1 MSVKWTEEQ
10 QKVIDTH
17 GVNVL
22 VSAAAGSGKTAVL
35 VARILEMVTSPVHP
49 VDIDRLLVVTFTNA
63 AAAEMRQR
71 IRDALE
77 VRAEQEAD
85 NEHLQRQLV
94 LIHNAKIT
102 TIHSFCLQVL
112 RSHFHLI
119 GLDPGFRVADEAE
132 MQLLRQDVLKEV
144 LDEAYET
151 EAENQEFHEFLE
163 QFSPGKDDRPVMEAV
178 LALYHFSMGQ
188 PWPLEWLQECREMYV
203 SGGAALTKNEIV
215 SEKTDDA
222 KEHADRENQTEDVC
236 GEKCD
241 GTANGTEAI
250 AEEQK
255 SRSRELA
262 EDESEQS
269 GSDPLWLQAAVDD
282 TKHVLEE
289 AGNLVQRAYDTA
301 MEPFGPAAYGP
312 ALLDDLGQIERV
324 ARAQD
329 YHGLA
334 AAFRGMHPY
343 KRLSTKKDPDVLE
356 EKKQLVKDLREA
368 AKTALAGVRTRYFY
382 DTTEVIRDE
391 FERSG
396 LSVRWLTYL
405 TEAFSKRLAQRKAE
419 KNMLD
424 FSDLEH
430 LALQILMERKEG
442 ENHPSAAARE
452 YAEQFE
458 EIMIDEYQDSNLV
471 QELILGSV
479 SGGGCGAH
487 NLFMVGDVKQSIY
500 RFRLARPE
508 LFLEK
513 YHAYPQQETAMRID
527 LHKNFRSRHEVLNSV
542 NYIFRQI
549 MTENPG
555 GIVYDEDAALYAGAK
570 FPEHVDL
577 CTEKDAWMQDGG
589 KPESDAS
596 QSMKKEEAILC
607 DRDTIIRSD
616 IEELTAEK
624 IDETSSRE
632 SAYTTELWLTEAD
645 TARRRETEARMAGAR
660 IEAMV
665 GKEQIWDRDLKP
677 EGWTE
682 GMERGGY
689 RPVQYKDIVI
699 LLRTVSGWADTFG
712 SVLTEMGIPNFT
724 GSQSGYFSAAEVRTV
739 LSYLQVLDNPR
750 QDIPLAAVLH
760 SAIGGLDEEELA
772 WIRSESEEEGS
783 FYECCRSYLENGAD
797 KVIKEK
803 LAHFFEMLERFR
815 ARAEYTPVHL
825 LLWEILD
832 ETGYGAYA
840 QALPAGSQRKAN
852 LDMLVEKAIA
862 YEATSY
868 RGLYHFVR
876 YIENLKK
883 YEVDYGEANIGSES
897 DNTVRIMSIHK
908 SKGLEFPV
916 VFVCGM
922 AKQFNETDSR
932 AKAVMHPSL
941 GIGCD
946 CVDTRLRTRQA
957 SLLKKIIQKTTSMEN
972 LGEEM
977 RVLYVAMT
985 RAKEKLILTGCVGN
999 MEEQAAKWS
1008 QTAATPGETL
1018 PYSSLT
1024 GASSYLDWVMPALMR
1039 HPDARMLSLALHIP
1053 YEEFDQNVW
1062 KKHGQKDKPVDKPDA
1077 FSAHYEFY
1085 AMAKEAFEA
1094 EEFQQAGEEQ
1104 MALGMLLNH
1113 DLSVC
1118 ADEKAEKYLAHVFS
1132 EKFAYRYEAGQKIAG
1147 KLSVSELKKRS
1158 QEPEETD
1165 AKQLYAPE
1173 EEEIIPGFYQTDAKV
1188 KGAAR
1193 GTLYHT
1199 FMENLDFSKKEELQ
1213 MQLEELVS
1221 CGKMSRDEASAVRL
1235 SDIRRFLKTKTGKG
1249 MEQAARAGKLH
1260 REQPFVLGVPAETI
1274 QKEWSG
1280 DETVLVQGIID
1291 AWFEDEDGAIILV
1304 DYKTD
1309 HIADREKLAERYRG
1323 QLSYY
1328 AQALEQLTGRTV
1340 KTQVIYSFFLG
1351 KEIVLSGTEVL

>member
-17 GVNVL
+17 GVDVL

-144 LDEAYET
+144 LDETYET

-203 SGGAALTKNEIV
+203 GGGAALA
-215 SEKTDDA
+215 KTDSAEQKKEEPDNGSRLEEDSA
-222 KEHADRENQTEDVC
+222 KEGEEQNNQTERVC
-236 GEKCD
+236 GKTCD
-241 GTANGTEAI
+241 G
-250 AEEQK
+250 
-255 SRSRELA
+255 LH
-262 EDESEQS
+262 
-269 GSDPLWLQAAVDD
+269 DPLWLRAAVDD

-301 MEPFGPAAYGP
+301 MEPFGPAAYGL
-312 ALLDDLGQIERV
+312 ALLDDLEQIKRV

-382 DTTEVIRDE
+382 DTPEVIRDE

-419 KNMLD
+419 KNILD

-430 LALQILMERKEG
+430 LALQILVERKDG

-513 YHAYPQQETAMRID
+513 YHAYPQLETAQRID

-570 FPEHVDL
+570 FPERVDL
-577 CTEKDAWMQDGG
+577 CAEKDAWVQDGG

-596 QSMKKEEAILC
+596 QSMKKEEANGALLKA
-607 DRDTIIRSD
+607 
-616 IEELTAEK
+616 EE
-624 IDETSSRE
+624 INETSSRE
-632 SAYTTELWLTEAD
+632 SAYTTELWLTESD
-645 TARRRETEARMAGAR
+645 TAHRRETEARMVGAR

-665 GKEQIWDRDLKP
+665 GKEQIWDKDLTP

-772 WIRSESEEEGS
+772 WIRSESEEGS
-783 FYECCRSYLENGAD
+783 FYECCRSYLESGAD
-797 KVIKEK
+797 KAIKEK
-803 LAHFFEMLERFR
+803 LAHFFDMLERFR

-1039 HPDARMLSLALHIP
+1039 HPDARMLALSLHIP
-1053 YEEFDQNVW
+1053 YEEFDQSVW
-1062 KKHGQKDKPVDKPDA
+1062 KKRMEKGKPVDKTDA
-1077 FSAHYEFY
+1077 FSTHYEFY
-1085 AMAKEAFEA
+1085 AMAKELFEA
-1094 EEFQQAGEEQ
+1094 EEFRQADKEQ
-1104 MALGMLLNH
+1104 AALAALLNP

-1118 ADEKAEKYLAHVFS
+1118 ADEEARKYLAHVFS
-1132 EKFAYRYEAGQKIAG
+1132 EDFAYQYERGQKIAG

-1173 EEEIIPGFYQTDAKV
+1173 EEEIIPGFYRTDVQV

-1213 MQLEELVS
+1213 MQLEELVN

-1291 AWFEDEDGAIILV
+1291 AWFEDEDGAVILV

-1351 KEIVLSGTEVL
+1351 KEIVLSGTEGV

>member
-17 GVNVL
+17 GIDVL

-144 LDEAYET
+144 LDETYET

-188 PWPLEWLQECREMYV
+188 PWPPEWLQECREMYV
-203 SGGAALTKNEIV
+203 GGGAALA
-215 SEKTDDA
+215 KTDSAEQKKEEPDNGSKLEEDSA
-222 KEHADRENQTEDVC
+222 KEGEEQNNQTERVC
-236 GEKCD
+236 GKTCD
-241 GTANGTEAI
+241 G
-250 AEEQK
+250 
-255 SRSRELA
+255 LH
-262 EDESEQS
+262 
-269 GSDPLWLQAAVDD
+269 DPLWLRAAVDD

-301 MEPFGPAAYGP
+301 MEPFGPAAYGL
-312 ALLDDLGQIERV
+312 ALLDDLEQIKRV

-382 DTTEVIRDE
+382 DTPEVIRDE

-430 LALQILMERKEG
+430 LALQILVERKDG

-452 YAEQFE
+452 YAGQFE

-513 YHAYPQQETAMRID
+513 YHAYPQLETAQRID
-527 LHKNFRSRHEVLNSV
+527 LHKNFRSRYEVLNSV

-570 FPEHVDL
+570 FPERVDL
-577 CTEKDAWMQDGG
+577 CAEKDAWVQDGG

-596 QSMKKEEAILC
+596 QSMKKEEANGALLKA
-607 DRDTIIRSD
+607 
-616 IEELTAEK
+616 EE
-624 IDETSSRE
+624 INETSSRE
-632 SAYTTELWLTEAD
+632 SAYTTELWLTESD
-645 TARRRETEARMAGAR
+645 TARRRETEARMVGAR

-665 GKEQIWDRDLKP
+665 GKEQIWDRDLTP

-772 WIRSESEEEGS
+772 WIRSESEEGS
-783 FYECCRSYLENGAD
+783 FYECCRSYLESGAD
-797 KVIKEK
+797 KAIKEK
-803 LAHFFEMLERFR
+803 LAHFFDMLERFR

-1039 HPDARMLSLALHIP
+1039 HPDARMLALSLHIP
-1053 YEEFDQNVW
+1053 YEEFDQSVW
-1062 KKHGQKDKPVDKPDA
+1062 KKRMEKGKPVDKTDA
-1077 FSAHYEFY
+1077 FSTHYEFY
-1085 AMAKEAFEA
+1085 AMAKELFEA
-1094 EEFQQAGEEQ
+1094 EEFRQADKEQ
-1104 MALGMLLNH
+1104 ASLAALLNP

-1118 ADEKAEKYLAHVFS
+1118 ADEEARKYLAHVFS
-1132 EKFAYRYEAGQKIAG
+1132 EDFAYQYERGQKIAG

-1173 EEEIIPGFYQTDAKV
+1173 EEEIIPGFYRTDVQV

-1221 CGKMSRDEASAVRL
+1221 CGKISRDEAAAVRL

-1291 AWFEDEDGAIILV
+1291 AWFEDEDGAVILV

-1340 KTQVIYSFFLG
+1340 KKQVIYSFFLG
-1351 KEIVLSGTEVL
+1351 KEIVLSGTEGV

>member
-17 GVNVL
+17 GVDVL

-163 QFSPGKDDRPVMEAV
+163 QFSTGKDDRPVMEAV

-203 SGGAALTKNEIV
+203 GGGAALA
-215 SEKTDDA
+215 KTDSAEQKKEEPDNGSRLEEDSA
-222 KEHADRENQTEDVC
+222 KEGEEQNNQTERVC
-236 GEKCD
+236 GKTCD
-241 GTANGTEAI
+241 G
-250 AEEQK
+250 
-255 SRSRELA
+255 LH
-262 EDESEQS
+262 
-269 GSDPLWLQAAVDD
+269 DPLWLRAAVDD

-301 MEPFGPAAYGP
+301 MEPFGPAAYGL
-312 ALLDDLGQIERV
+312 ALLDDLEQIKRV

-382 DTTEVIRDE
+382 DTPEVIRDE

-430 LALQILMERKEG
+430 LALQILVERKDG

-452 YAEQFE
+452 YAGQFE

-513 YHAYPQQETAMRID
+513 YHAYPQLETAQRID
-527 LHKNFRSRHEVLNSV
+527 LHKNFRSRYEVLNSV

-555 GIVYDEDAALYAGAK
+555 GIVYDEDVALYAGAK
-570 FPEHVDL
+570 FPERVDL
-577 CTEKDAWMQDGG
+577 CAEKDAWVQDGG

-596 QSMKKEEAILC
+596 QSMKKEEANGALLKA
-607 DRDTIIRSD
+607 
-616 IEELTAEK
+616 EEIK
-624 IDETSSRE
+624 ETSSRE
-632 SAYTTELWLTEAD
+632 SAYTTELWLTESD
-645 TARRRETEARMAGAR
+645 TARRRETEARMVGAR

-665 GKEQIWDRDLKP
+665 GKEQIWDKDLTP
-677 EGWTE
+677 EGWME

-772 WIRSESEEEGS
+772 WIRSESEEGS
-783 FYECCRSYLENGAD
+783 FYECCRSYLESGAD
-797 KVIKEK
+797 KAIKEK
-803 LAHFFEMLERFR
+803 LAHFFDMLERFR
-815 ARAEYTPVHL
+815 TRAEYTPVHL

-946 CVDTRLRTRQA
+946 CVNTRLRTRQA

-999 MEEQAAKWS
+999 MDEQAAKWS

-1039 HPDARMLSLALHIP
+1039 HPDARMLALSLHIP
-1053 YEEFDQNVW
+1053 YEEFDQSVW
-1062 KKHGQKDKPVDKPDA
+1062 KKRMEKGKPVDKTDA
-1077 FSAHYEFY
+1077 FSTHYEFY
-1085 AMAKEAFEA
+1085 AMAKELFEA
-1094 EEFQQAGEEQ
+1094 EEFRQADKEQ
-1104 MALGMLLNH
+1104 ASLAALLNP

-1118 ADEKAEKYLAHVFS
+1118 VDEEARKYLAHVFS
-1132 EKFAYRYEAGQKIAG
+1132 EDFAYQYERGQKIAG

-1173 EEEIIPGFYQTDAKV
+1173 EEEIIPGFYRTDVQV

-1213 MQLEELVS
+1213 MQLEELVN

-1249 MEQAARAGKLH
+1249 MEQAAQAGKLH

-1291 AWFEDEDGAIILV
+1291 AWFEDEDGAVILV

-1340 KTQVIYSFFLG
+1340 KTQVIYSFFLS
-1351 KEIVLSGTEVL
+1351 KEIVLSGTEGV

>member
-17 GVNVL
+17 GVDVL

-203 SGGAALTKNEIV
+203 GGGAALAKTDSAEQKKEEPDNGSRLEED
-215 SEKTDDA
+215 SEK
-222 KEHADRENQTEDVC
+222 EGEEQNNQTERVC
-236 GEKCD
+236 GKTCD
-241 GTANGTEAI
+241 G
-250 AEEQK
+250 
-255 SRSRELA
+255 LH
-262 EDESEQS
+262 
-269 GSDPLWLQAAVDD
+269 DPLWLRAAVDD

-289 AGNLVQRAYDTA
+289 AGNLLQRAYDTA
-301 MEPFGPAAYGP
+301 MEPFGPAAYGS
-312 ALLDDLGQIERV
+312 ALLDDLEQIERV

-430 LALQILMERKEG
+430 LALQILVERKDG

-452 YAEQFE
+452 YAGQFE

-513 YHAYPQQETAMRID
+513 YHAYPQLETAQRID
-527 LHKNFRSRHEVLNSV
+527 LHKNFRSRYEVLNSV

-570 FPEHVDL
+570 FPERVDL
-577 CTEKDAWMQDGG
+577 CAEKDAWVQDGG
-589 KPESDAS
+589 KPESDAL
-596 QSMKKEEAILC
+596 QSMKKEEANGALLKA
-607 DRDTIIRSD
+607 
-616 IEELTAEK
+616 EEIK
-624 IDETSSRE
+624 ETSSRE
-632 SAYTTELWLTEAD
+632 SVYTTELWLTESD
-645 TARRRETEARMAGAR
+645 TARRRETEARMVGAR

-665 GKEQIWDRDLKP
+665 GKEQIWDKDLTP

-772 WIRSESEEEGS
+772 WIRSESEEGS
-783 FYECCRSYLENGAD
+783 FYECCRSYLESGAD
-797 KVIKEK
+797 KAIKEK
-803 LAHFFEMLERFR
+803 LAHFFDMLERFR

-1039 HPDARMLSLALHIP
+1039 HPDARMLALSLHIP
-1053 YEEFDQNVW
+1053 YEEFDQSVW
-1062 KKHGQKDKPVDKPDA
+1062 KKRMEKGKPVDKTDA
-1077 FSAHYEFY
+1077 FSTHYEFY
-1085 AMAKEAFEA
+1085 AMAKELFEA
-1094 EEFQQAGEEQ
+1094 EEFRQADKEQ
-1104 MALGMLLNH
+1104 AALAALLNP

-1118 ADEKAEKYLAHVFS
+1118 ADEEARKYLAHVFS
-1132 EKFAYRYEAGQKIAG
+1132 EDFAYQYERGQKIAG

-1173 EEEIIPGFYQTDAKV
+1173 EEEIIPGFYRTDVQV

-1213 MQLEELVS
+1213 MQLEELVN

-1291 AWFEDEDGAIILV
+1291 AWFEDEDGAVILV

-1351 KEIVLSGTEVL
+1351 KEIVLSGTEGV

>member
-17 GVNVL
+17 GIDVL

-77 VRAEQEAD
+77 VRTEQEAD

-144 LDEAYET
+144 LDETYET

-203 SGGAALTKNEIV
+203 GGGAALA
-215 SEKTDDA
+215 KTDSAEQKKEEPDNGSRLEEDSA
-222 KEHADRENQTEDVC
+222 KEGEEQNNQTERVC
-236 GEKCD
+236 GKTCD
-241 GTANGTEAI
+241 G
-250 AEEQK
+250 
-255 SRSRELA
+255 LH
-262 EDESEQS
+262 
-269 GSDPLWLQAAVDD
+269 DPLWLRAAVDD

-301 MEPFGPAAYGP
+301 MEPFGPAAYGL
-312 ALLDDLGQIERV
+312 ALLDDLEQIKRV

-382 DTTEVIRDE
+382 DTPEVIRDE

-430 LALQILMERKEG
+430 LALQILVERKDG

-452 YAEQFE
+452 YAGQFE

-513 YHAYPQQETAMRID
+513 YHAYPQLETAQRID
-527 LHKNFRSRHEVLNSV
+527 LHKNFRSRYEVLNSV

-570 FPEHVDL
+570 FPERVDL
-577 CTEKDAWMQDGG
+577 CAEKDAWVQDGG

-596 QSMKKEEAILC
+596 QSMKKEEANGALLKA
-607 DRDTIIRSD
+607 
-616 IEELTAEK
+616 EE
-624 IDETSSRE
+624 INETSSRE
-632 SAYTTELWLTEAD
+632 SAYTTELWLTESD
-645 TARRRETEARMAGAR
+645 TARRRETEARMVGAR

-665 GKEQIWDRDLKP
+665 GKEQIWDKDLTP

-682 GMERGGY
+682 GMERGSY

-772 WIRSESEEEGS
+772 WIRSESEEGS
-783 FYECCRSYLENGAD
+783 FYECCRSYLESGAD
-797 KVIKEK
+797 KAIKEK
-803 LAHFFEMLERFR
+803 LAHFFDMLERFR

-1039 HPDARMLSLALHIP
+1039 HPDARMLALSLHIP
-1053 YEEFDQNVW
+1053 YEEFDQSVW
-1062 KKHGQKDKPVDKPDA
+1062 KKRMEKGKPVDKTDA
-1077 FSAHYEFY
+1077 FSTHYEFY
-1085 AMAKEAFEA
+1085 AMAKELFEA
-1094 EEFQQAGEEQ
+1094 EEFRQADKEQ
-1104 MALGMLLNH
+1104 AALAALLNP

-1118 ADEKAEKYLAHVFS
+1118 ADEEARKYLAHVFS
-1132 EKFAYRYEAGQKIAG
+1132 EDFAYQYERGQKIAG

-1173 EEEIIPGFYQTDAKV
+1173 EEEIIPGFYRTDVQV

-1199 FMENLDFSKKEELQ
+1199 FMENLDFSKKEELR
-1213 MQLEELVS
+1213 MQLEELVN

-1291 AWFEDEDGAIILV
+1291 AWFEDEDGAVVLV

-1351 KEIVLSGTEVL
+1351 KEIVLSGTEGV

>member
-17 GVNVL
+17 GVDVL

-163 QFSPGKDDRPVMEAV
+163 QFSTGKDDRPVMEAV

-203 SGGAALTKNEIV
+203 GGGAALA
-215 SEKTDDA
+215 KTDSAEQKKEEPDNGSRLEEDSA
-222 KEHADRENQTEDVC
+222 KEGEEQNNQTERVC
-236 GEKCD
+236 GKTCD
-241 GTANGTEAI
+241 G
-250 AEEQK
+250 
-255 SRSRELA
+255 LH
-262 EDESEQS
+262 
-269 GSDPLWLQAAVDD
+269 DPLWLRAAVDD

-301 MEPFGPAAYGP
+301 MEPFGPAAYGL
-312 ALLDDLGQIERV
+312 ALLDDLEQIKRV

-382 DTTEVIRDE
+382 DTPEVIRDE

-430 LALQILMERKEG
+430 LALQILVERKDG

-513 YHAYPQQETAMRID
+513 YHMYPQLETAQRID
-527 LHKNFRSRHEVLNSV
+527 LHKNFRSRYEVLNSV

-570 FPEHVDL
+570 FPERVDL
-577 CTEKDAWMQDGG
+577 CAEKDAWVQDGG

-596 QSMKKEEAILC
+596 QSMKKEEANGALLKA
-607 DRDTIIRSD
+607 
-616 IEELTAEK
+616 EE
-624 IDETSSRE
+624 INETSSRE
-632 SAYTTELWLTEAD
+632 SAYTTELWLTESD
-645 TARRRETEARMAGAR
+645 TARRRETEARMVGAR

-665 GKEQIWDRDLKP
+665 GKEQIWDKDLTP
-677 EGWTE
+677 EGWME
-682 GMERGGY
+682 GMERGSY
-689 RPVQYKDIVI
+689 RPVQYKDVVI

-712 SVLTEMGIPNFT
+712 SVLTEMGIQNFT

-772 WIRSESEEEGS
+772 WIRSESEEGS
-783 FYECCRSYLENGAD
+783 FYECCRSYLESGAD
-797 KVIKEK
+797 KAIKEK
-803 LAHFFEMLERFR
+803 LAHFFDMLERFR

-1039 HPDARMLSLALHIP
+1039 HPDARMLALSLHIP
-1053 YEEFDQNVW
+1053 YEEFDQSVW
-1062 KKHGQKDKPVDKPDA
+1062 KKRMEKGKPVDKTDA
-1077 FSAHYEFY
+1077 FSTHYEFY
-1085 AMAKEAFEA
+1085 AMAKELFEA
-1094 EEFQQAGEEQ
+1094 EEFRQADKEQ
-1104 MALGMLLNH
+1104 ASLAALLNP

-1118 ADEKAEKYLAHVFS
+1118 ADEEARKYLAHVFS
-1132 EKFAYRYEAGQKIAG
+1132 EDFAYQYERGQKIAG

-1165 AKQLYAPE
+1165 AKQLCAPE
-1173 EEEIIPGFYQTDAKV
+1173 EEEIIPGFYRMDVQV

-1221 CGKMSRDEASAVRL
+1221 CGKISRDEAAAVRL

-1291 AWFEDEDGAIILV
+1291 AWFEDEDGAVILV

-1351 KEIVLSGTEVL
+1351 KEIVLSGTEGV

>member
-17 GVNVL
+17 GIDVL

-144 LDEAYET
+144 LDETYET

-203 SGGAALTKNEIV
+203 GGGAALA
-215 SEKTDDA
+215 KTDSAEQKKEEPDNGSRLEEDSA
-222 KEHADRENQTEDVC
+222 KEGEEQNNQTERVC
-236 GEKCD
+236 GKTCD
-241 GTANGTEAI
+241 G
-250 AEEQK
+250 
-255 SRSRELA
+255 LH
-262 EDESEQS
+262 
-269 GSDPLWLQAAVDD
+269 DPLWLRAAVDD

-301 MEPFGPAAYGP
+301 MEPFGPAAYGL
-312 ALLDDLGQIERV
+312 ALLDDLEQIKRV
-324 ARAQD
+324 ARTQD

-382 DTTEVIRDE
+382 DTPEVIRDE

-430 LALQILMERKEG
+430 LALQILVERKDG

-513 YHAYPQQETAMRID
+513 YHAYPQLETAQRID

-570 FPEHVDL
+570 FPERVDL
-577 CTEKDAWMQDGG
+577 CAEKDAWVQDGG

-596 QSMKKEEAILC
+596 QSMKKEEANGALLKA
-607 DRDTIIRSD
+607 
-616 IEELTAEK
+616 EE
-624 IDETSSRE
+624 INETSSRE
-632 SAYTTELWLTEAD
+632 SAYTTELWLTESD
-645 TARRRETEARMAGAR
+645 TAHRRETEARMVGAR

-665 GKEQIWDRDLKP
+665 GKEQIWDKDLTP

-712 SVLTEMGIPNFT
+712 SVLTGMGIPNFT

-772 WIRSESEEEGS
+772 WIRSESEEGS
-783 FYECCRSYLENGAD
+783 FYECCRSYLESGAD
-797 KVIKEK
+797 KAIKEK
-803 LAHFFEMLERFR
+803 LAHFFDMLERFR

-1039 HPDARMLSLALHIP
+1039 HPDARMLALSLHIP
-1053 YEEFDQNVW
+1053 YEEFDQSVW
-1062 KKHGQKDKPVDKPDA
+1062 KKRMGKGKPVDKTDA
-1077 FSAHYEFY
+1077 FSTHYEFY
-1085 AMAKEAFEA
+1085 AMAKELFEA
-1094 EEFQQAGEEQ
+1094 EEFRQADKEQ
-1104 MALGMLLNH
+1104 ASLAALLNP

-1118 ADEKAEKYLAHVFS
+1118 ADEEARKYLAHVFS
-1132 EKFAYRYEAGQKIAG
+1132 EDFAYQYERGQKIAG

-1173 EEEIIPGFYQTDAKV
+1173 EEEIIPGFYRTDVQV

-1213 MQLEELVS
+1213 MQLEELVN

-1291 AWFEDEDGAIILV
+1291 AWFEDEDGAVILV

-1351 KEIVLSGTEVL
+1351 KEIVLSGTEGV

>member
-17 GVNVL
+17 GIDVL

-144 LDEAYET
+144 LDETYET

-203 SGGAALTKNEIV
+203 GGGAALA
-215 SEKTDDA
+215 KTDSAEQKKEEPDNGSRLEEDSA
-222 KEHADRENQTEDVC
+222 KEGEEQNNQTERVC
-236 GEKCD
+236 GKTCD
-241 GTANGTEAI
+241 GLN
-250 AEEQK
+250 
-255 SRSRELA
+255 
-262 EDESEQS
+262 
-269 GSDPLWLQAAVDD
+269 DPLWLRAAVDD

-301 MEPFGPAAYGP
+301 MEPFGPAAYGL
-312 ALLDDLGQIERV
+312 ALLDDLEQIKRV

-382 DTTEVIRDE
+382 DAPEVIRDE

-430 LALQILMERKEG
+430 LALQILVERKDG

-452 YAEQFE
+452 YAGQFE

-513 YHAYPQQETAMRID
+513 YHAYPQLETAQRID
-527 LHKNFRSRHEVLNSV
+527 LHKNFRSRYEVLNSV

-570 FPEHVDL
+570 FPERVDL
-577 CTEKDAWMQDGG
+577 CAEKDAWVQDGG

-596 QSMKKEEAILC
+596 QSMKKEEANGALLKA
-607 DRDTIIRSD
+607 
-616 IEELTAEK
+616 EE
-624 IDETSSRE
+624 INETSSRE
-632 SAYTTELWLTEAD
+632 SAYTTELWLTESD
-645 TARRRETEARMAGAR
+645 TARRRETEARMVGAR

-665 GKEQIWDRDLKP
+665 GKEQIWDRDLTP

-772 WIRSESEEEGS
+772 WIRSESEEGS
-783 FYECCRSYLENGAD
+783 FYECCRAYLESGAD
-797 KVIKEK
+797 KAIKEK
-803 LAHFFEMLERFR
+803 LAHFFDMLERFR

-883 YEVDYGEANIGSES
+883 YEVDYGEANLGSES

-1039 HPDARMLSLALHIP
+1039 HPDARMLALSLHIP
-1053 YEEFDQNVW
+1053 YEEFDQSVW
-1062 KKHGQKDKPVDKPDA
+1062 KKRMEKGKPVDKTDA
-1077 FSAHYEFY
+1077 FSTHYEFY
-1085 AMAKEAFEA
+1085 AMAKELFEA
-1094 EEFQQAGEEQ
+1094 EEFRQADKEQ
-1104 MALGMLLNH
+1104 ASLAALLNP

-1118 ADEKAEKYLAHVFS
+1118 ADEEARKYLAHVFS
-1132 EKFAYRYEAGQKIAG
+1132 EDFAYQYERGQRIAG

-1173 EEEIIPGFYQTDAKV
+1173 EEEIIPGFYRTDVQV

-1221 CGKMSRDEASAVRL
+1221 CGKISRDEAAAVRL

-1291 AWFEDEDGAIILV
+1291 AWFEDEDGAVILV

-1351 KEIVLSGTEVL
+1351 KEIVLSGTEDV

>member
-17 GVNVL
+17 GIDVL

-77 VRAEQEAD
+77 VRTEQEAD

-144 LDEAYET
+144 LDETYET

-203 SGGAALTKNEIV
+203 GGGAALA
-215 SEKTDDA
+215 KTDSAEQKKEEPDNGSRLEEDSA
-222 KEHADRENQTEDVC
+222 KEGEEQNNQTERVC
-236 GEKCD
+236 GKTCD
-241 GTANGTEAI
+241 G
-250 AEEQK
+250 
-255 SRSRELA
+255 LH
-262 EDESEQS
+262 
-269 GSDPLWLQAAVDD
+269 DPLWLRAAVDD

-301 MEPFGPAAYGP
+301 MEPFGPAAYGL
-312 ALLDDLGQIERV
+312 ALLDDLEQIKRV

-382 DTTEVIRDE
+382 DTPEVIRDE

-430 LALQILMERKEG
+430 LALQILVERKDG

-452 YAEQFE
+452 YAGQFE

-513 YHAYPQQETAMRID
+513 YHAYPQLETAQRID
-527 LHKNFRSRHEVLNSV
+527 LHKNFRSRYEVLNSV

-570 FPEHVDL
+570 FPERVDL
-577 CTEKDAWMQDGG
+577 CAEKDAWVQDGG

-596 QSMKKEEAILC
+596 QSMKKEEANGALLKA
-607 DRDTIIRSD
+607 
-616 IEELTAEK
+616 EEIK
-624 IDETSSRE
+624 ETSSRE
-632 SAYTTELWLTEAD
+632 SVYTTELWLTESD
-645 TARRRETEARMAGAR
+645 TARRRETEARMVGAR

-665 GKEQIWDRDLKP
+665 GKEQIWDKDLTP

-772 WIRSESEEEGS
+772 WIRSESEEGS
-783 FYECCRSYLENGAD
+783 FYECCRSYLESGAD
-797 KVIKEK
+797 KAIKEK
-803 LAHFFEMLERFR
+803 LAHFFDMLEHFR

-1039 HPDARMLSLALHIP
+1039 HPDARMLALSLHIP
-1053 YEEFDQNVW
+1053 YEEFDQSVW
-1062 KKHGQKDKPVDKPDA
+1062 KKRMEKGKPVDKTDA
-1077 FSAHYEFY
+1077 FSTHYEFY
-1085 AMAKEAFEA
+1085 AMAKELFEA
-1094 EEFQQAGEEQ
+1094 EEFRQADKEQ
-1104 MALGMLLNH
+1104 ASLAALLNP

-1118 ADEKAEKYLAHVFS
+1118 ADEEARKYLAHVFS
-1132 EKFAYRYEAGQKIAG
+1132 EDFAYQYERGQKIAG

-1173 EEEIIPGFYQTDAKV
+1173 EEEIIPGFYRTDVQV

-1213 MQLEELVS
+1213 MQLEELVN

-1274 QKEWSG
+1274 QKEWRG

-1291 AWFEDEDGAIILV
+1291 AWFEDEDGAVILV

-1340 KTQVIYSFFLG
+1340 KTQVIYSFFLS
-1351 KEIVLSGTEVL
+1351 KEIVLSGTEGV

>member
-17 GVNVL
+17 GVDVL

-203 SGGAALTKNEIV
+203 GGGAALAKTDSAEQKKEEPDNGSRLEED
-215 SEKTDDA
+215 SEK
-222 KEHADRENQTEDVC
+222 EGEEQNNQTERVC
-236 GEKCD
+236 GKTCD
-241 GTANGTEAI
+241 G
-250 AEEQK
+250 
-255 SRSRELA
+255 LH
-262 EDESEQS
+262 
-269 GSDPLWLQAAVDD
+269 DPLWLRAAVDD

-289 AGNLVQRAYDTA
+289 AGNLLQRAYDTA
-301 MEPFGPAAYGP
+301 MEPFGPAAYGS
-312 ALLDDLGQIERV
+312 ALLDDLEQIERV

-430 LALQILMERKEG
+430 LALQILVERKDG

-452 YAEQFE
+452 YAGQFE

-513 YHAYPQQETAMRID
+513 YHAYPQLETAQRID
-527 LHKNFRSRHEVLNSV
+527 LHKNFRSRYEVLNSV

-570 FPEHVDL
+570 FPERVDL
-577 CTEKDAWMQDGG
+577 CAEKDAWVQDGG
-589 KPESDAS
+589 KPESDAL
-596 QSMKKEEAILC
+596 QSMKKEEANGALLKA
-607 DRDTIIRSD
+607 
-616 IEELTAEK
+616 EEIK
-624 IDETSSRE
+624 ETSSRE
-632 SAYTTELWLTEAD
+632 SVYTTELWLTESD
-645 TARRRETEARMAGAR
+645 TARRRETEARMVGAR

-665 GKEQIWDRDLKP
+665 GKEQIWDKDLTP

-772 WIRSESEEEGS
+772 WIRSESEEGS
-783 FYECCRSYLENGAD
+783 FYECCRSYLESGAD
-797 KVIKEK
+797 KAIKEK
-803 LAHFFEMLERFR
+803 LAHFFDMLERFR
-815 ARAEYTPVHL
+815 TRAEYTPVHL

-999 MEEQAAKWS
+999 MDEQAAKWS

-1039 HPDARMLSLALHIP
+1039 HPDARMLALSLHIP
-1053 YEEFDQNVW
+1053 YEEFDQSVW
-1062 KKHGQKDKPVDKPDA
+1062 KKGMEKEKPVDKTDA
-1077 FSAHYEFY
+1077 FSTHYEFY
-1085 AMAKEAFEA
+1085 AMAKELFEA
-1094 EEFQQAGEEQ
+1094 EEFRQADKEQ
-1104 MALGMLLNH
+1104 ASLAALLNP

-1118 ADEKAEKYLAHVFS
+1118 ADEEAREYLAHVFS
-1132 EKFAYRYEAGQKIAG
+1132 EDFAYQYERGQKIAG

-1173 EEEIIPGFYQTDAKV
+1173 EEEIIPGFYRTDVQV

-1213 MQLEELVS
+1213 MQLEELVN

-1291 AWFEDEDGAIILV
+1291 AWFEDEDGAVILV

-1351 KEIVLSGTEVL
+1351 KEIVLSGTEGV

>member
-17 GVNVL
+17 GIDVL

-144 LDEAYET
+144 LDETYET

-203 SGGAALTKNEIV
+203 GGGAALA
-215 SEKTDDA
+215 KTDSAEQKKEEPDNGSRLEEDSA
-222 KEHADRENQTEDVC
+222 KEGEEQNNQTERVC
-236 GEKCD
+236 GKTCD
-241 GTANGTEAI
+241 G
-250 AEEQK
+250 
-255 SRSRELA
+255 LH
-262 EDESEQS
+262 
-269 GSDPLWLQAAVDD
+269 DPLWLRAAVDD

-301 MEPFGPAAYGP
+301 MEPFGPAAYGL
-312 ALLDDLGQIERV
+312 ALLDDLEQIKRV

-382 DTTEVIRDE
+382 DTPEVIRDE

-430 LALQILMERKEG
+430 LALQILVERKDG

-452 YAEQFE
+452 YAGQFE

-471 QELILGSV
+471 QELMLGSV

-513 YHAYPQQETAMRID
+513 YHAYPQLETAQRID
-527 LHKNFRSRHEVLNSV
+527 LHKNFRSRYEVLNSV

-570 FPEHVDL
+570 FPERVDL
-577 CTEKDAWMQDGG
+577 CAEKDAWVQDGG

-596 QSMKKEEAILC
+596 QSMKKEEANGALLKA
-607 DRDTIIRSD
+607 
-616 IEELTAEK
+616 EEIK
-624 IDETSSRE
+624 ETSSRE
-632 SAYTTELWLTEAD
+632 SAYTTELWLTESD
-645 TARRRETEARMAGAR
+645 TARRRETEARMVGAR

-665 GKEQIWDRDLKP
+665 GKEQIWDKDLTP

-712 SVLTEMGIPNFT
+712 SVLTERGIPNFT

-772 WIRSESEEEGS
+772 WIRSESEDGS
-783 FYECCRSYLENGAD
+783 FYECCRSYLESGAD
-797 KVIKEK
+797 KAIKEK
-803 LAHFFEMLERFR
+803 LAHFFDMLERFR
-815 ARAEYTPVHL
+815 TRAEYTPVHL

-1039 HPDARMLSLALHIP
+1039 HPDARMLALSLHIP
-1053 YEEFDQNVW
+1053 YEEFDQSVW
-1062 KKHGQKDKPVDKPDA
+1062 KKGMEKEKPVDKTDA
-1077 FSAHYEFY
+1077 FSTHYEFY
-1085 AMAKEAFEA
+1085 AMAKELFEA
-1094 EEFQQAGEEQ
+1094 EEFRQADKEQ
-1104 MALGMLLNH
+1104 ASLAALLNP

-1118 ADEKAEKYLAHVFS
+1118 VDEEARKYLAHVFS
-1132 EKFAYRYEAGQKIAG
+1132 EDFAYQYERGQKIAG

-1173 EEEIIPGFYQTDAKV
+1173 EEEIIPGFYRTDVQV

-1199 FMENLDFSKKEELQ
+1199 FMENLDFSKKEELR
-1213 MQLEELVS
+1213 MQLEELVN
-1221 CGKMSRDEASAVRL
+1221 CGKMSWDEASAVRL

-1291 AWFEDEDGAIILV
+1291 AWFEDEDGAVILV

-1351 KEIVLSGTEVL
+1351 KEIVLSGTEGV

>member
-17 GVNVL
+17 GIDVL

-63 AAAEMRQR
+63 AAAPPPPR
-71 IRDALE
+71 IRAARE
-77 VRAEQEAD
+77 ARAAQEPD
-85 NEHLQRQLV
+85 QEPLPRQLV

-144 LDEAYET
+144 LDETYET

-203 SGGAALTKNEIV
+203 GGGAALA
-215 SEKTDDA
+215 KTDSAEQKKEEPDNGSRLEEDSA
-222 KEHADRENQTEDVC
+222 KEGEEQNNQTERVC
-236 GEKCD
+236 GKTCD
-241 GTANGTEAI
+241 G
-250 AEEQK
+250 
-255 SRSRELA
+255 LH
-262 EDESEQS
+262 
-269 GSDPLWLQAAVDD
+269 DPLWLRAAVDD

-301 MEPFGPAAYGP
+301 MEPFGPAAYGL
-312 ALLDDLGQIERV
+312 ALLDDLEQIKRV

-382 DTTEVIRDE
+382 DTPEVIRDE

-430 LALQILMERKEG
+430 LALQILVERKDG

-452 YAEQFE
+452 YAGQFE

-513 YHAYPQQETAMRID
+513 YHAYPQLETAQRID
-527 LHKNFRSRHEVLNSV
+527 LHKNFRSRYEVLNSV

-555 GIVYDEDAALYAGAK
+555 GIVYDENAALYAGAK
-570 FPEHVDL
+570 FPERVDL
-577 CTEKDAWMQDGG
+577 CAEKDAWVQDGG

-596 QSMKKEEAILC
+596 QSMKKEEANGALLKA
-607 DRDTIIRSD
+607 
-616 IEELTAEK
+616 EE
-624 IDETSSRE
+624 INETSSRE
-632 SAYTTELWLTEAD
+632 SAYTTELWLTESD
-645 TARRRETEARMAGAR
+645 TARRRETEARMVGAR

-665 GKEQIWDRDLKP
+665 GKEQIWDKDLTP

-772 WIRSESEEEGS
+772 WIRSESEEGS
-783 FYECCRSYLENGAD
+783 FYECCRSYLESGAD
-797 KVIKEK
+797 KAIKEK
-803 LAHFFEMLERFR
+803 LAHFFDMLERFR

-1062 KKHGQKDKPVDKPDA
+1062 KKHGQKDEPVDKSDA
-1077 FSAHYEFY
+1077 FSAHFEFY

-1165 AKQLYAPE
+1165 AKQLYVPE

>member
-17 GVNVL
+17 GIDVL

-77 VRAEQEAD
+77 VRTEQEAD

-144 LDEAYET
+144 LDETYET

-203 SGGAALTKNEIV
+203 GGGAALA
-215 SEKTDDA
+215 KTDSAEQKKEEPDNGSRLEEDSA
-222 KEHADRENQTEDVC
+222 KEGEEQNNQTERVC
-236 GEKCD
+236 GKTCD
-241 GTANGTEAI
+241 G
-250 AEEQK
+250 
-255 SRSRELA
+255 LH
-262 EDESEQS
+262 
-269 GSDPLWLQAAVDD
+269 DPLWLRAAVDD

-301 MEPFGPAAYGP
+301 MEPFGPAAYGL
-312 ALLDDLGQIERV
+312 ALLDDLEQIKRV

-382 DTTEVIRDE
+382 DTPEVIRDE

-430 LALQILMERKEG
+430 LALQILVERKDG

-452 YAEQFE
+452 YAGQFE

-513 YHAYPQQETAMRID
+513 YHAYPQLETAQRID
-527 LHKNFRSRHEVLNSV
+527 LHKNFRSRYEVLNSV

-570 FPEHVDL
+570 FPERVDL
-577 CTEKDAWMQDGG
+577 CAEKDAWVQDGG

-596 QSMKKEEAILC
+596 QSMKKEEANGALLKA
-607 DRDTIIRSD
+607 
-616 IEELTAEK
+616 EEIK
-624 IDETSSRE
+624 ETSSRE
-632 SAYTTELWLTEAD
+632 SVYTTELWLTESD
-645 TARRRETEARMAGAR
+645 TARRRETEARMVGAR

-665 GKEQIWDRDLKP
+665 GKEQIWDKDLTP

-772 WIRSESEEEGS
+772 WIRSESEEGS
-783 FYECCRSYLENGAD
+783 FYECCRSYLESGAD
-797 KVIKEK
+797 KAIKEK
-803 LAHFFEMLERFR
+803 LAHFFDMLEHFR

-1039 HPDARMLSLALHIP
+1039 HPDARMLALSLHIP
-1053 YEEFDQNVW
+1053 YEEFDQSVW
-1062 KKHGQKDKPVDKPDA
+1062 KKRMEKGKPVDKTDA
-1077 FSAHYEFY
+1077 FSTHYEFY
-1085 AMAKEAFEA
+1085 AMAKELFEA
-1094 EEFQQAGEEQ
+1094 EEFRQADKEQ
-1104 MALGMLLNH
+1104 ASLAALLNP

-1118 ADEKAEKYLAHVFS
+1118 ADEEARKYLAHVFS
-1132 EKFAYRYEAGQKIAG
+1132 EDFAYQYERGQKIAG

-1173 EEEIIPGFYQTDAKV
+1173 EEEIIPGFYRTDVQV

-1213 MQLEELVS
+1213 MQLEELVN

-1291 AWFEDEDGAIILV
+1291 AWFEDEDGAVVLV

-1328 AQALEQLTGRTV
+1328 AQALKQLTGRTV

-1351 KEIVLSGTEVL
+1351 KEIVLSGTEGV

>member
-17 GVNVL
+17 GIDVL

-144 LDEAYET
+144 LDETYET

-203 SGGAALTKNEIV
+203 GGGAALA
-215 SEKTDDA
+215 KTDSAEQKKEEPDNGSKLEEDSA
-222 KEHADRENQTEDVC
+222 KEGEEQNNQTERVC
-236 GEKCD
+236 GKTCD
-241 GTANGTEAI
+241 G
-250 AEEQK
+250 
-255 SRSRELA
+255 LH
-262 EDESEQS
+262 
-269 GSDPLWLQAAVDD
+269 DPLWLRAAVDD

-301 MEPFGPAAYGP
+301 MEPFGPAAYGL
-312 ALLDDLGQIERV
+312 ALLDDLEQIERV
-324 ARAQD
+324 ACAQD

-382 DTTEVIRDE
+382 DTPEVIRDE

-430 LALQILMERKEG
+430 LALQILVERKDG

-452 YAEQFE
+452 YAGQFE

-513 YHAYPQQETAMRID
+513 YHAYPQLETAQRID
-527 LHKNFRSRHEVLNSV
+527 LHKNFRSRYEVLNSV

-570 FPEHVDL
+570 FPERVDL
-577 CTEKDAWMQDGG
+577 CAEKDAWVQDGG

-596 QSMKKEEAILC
+596 QSMKKEEANGALLKA
-607 DRDTIIRSD
+607 
-616 IEELTAEK
+616 EE
-624 IDETSSRE
+624 INETSSRE
-632 SAYTTELWLTEAD
+632 SAYTTELWLTESD
-645 TARRRETEARMAGAR
+645 TARRRETEARMVGAR

-665 GKEQIWDRDLKP
+665 GKEQIWDRDLTP

-772 WIRSESEEEGS
+772 WIRSESEEGS
-783 FYECCRSYLENGAD
+783 FYECCRSYLESGAD
-797 KVIKEK
+797 KAIKEK
-803 LAHFFEMLERFR
+803 LEHFFDMLERFR

-1039 HPDARMLSLALHIP
+1039 HPDARMLALSLHIP
-1053 YEEFDQNVW
+1053 YEEFDQSVW
-1062 KKHGQKDKPVDKPDA
+1062 KKRMEKGKPVDKTDA
-1077 FSAHYEFY
+1077 FSTHYEFY
-1085 AMAKEAFEA
+1085 AMAKGLFEA
-1094 EEFQQAGEEQ
+1094 EEFRQADKEQ
-1104 MALGMLLNH
+1104 ASLAALLNP

-1118 ADEKAEKYLAHVFS
+1118 ADEEARKYLAHVFS
-1132 EKFAYRYEAGQKIAG
+1132 EDFAYQYERGQKIAG

-1173 EEEIIPGFYQTDAKV
+1173 EEEIIPGFYRTDVQV

-1213 MQLEELVS
+1213 MQLEELVN

-1291 AWFEDEDGAIILV
+1291 AWFEDEDGAVILV

-1351 KEIVLSGTEVL
+1351 KEIVLSGTEGV

>member
-1 MSVKWTEEQ
+1 MRKKRMGRERKIDMGVRWTQEQ

-17 GVNVL
+17 GVDVL

-35 VARILEMVTSPVHP
+35 VARILAMVTDPVHP

-77 VRAEQEAD
+77 VRAEQEPD

-119 GLDPGFRVADEAE
+119 GLDPAFRVADEAE
-132 MQLLRQDVLKEV
+132 MQLLRQDVLKEI
-144 LDEAYET
+144 LDEAYEI
-151 EAENQEFHEFLE
+151 EAENEGFHEFLE
-163 QFSPGKDDRPVMEAV
+163 QFSPGKNDRPVMEAI
-178 LALYHFSMGQ
+178 LSLYHFSMGQ
-188 PWPLEWLQECREMYV
+188 PWPEEWLQECREIYET
-203 SGGAALTKNEIV
+203 GGAALTDQNKHTE
-215 SEKTDDA
+215 SDCEKA
-222 KEHADRENQTEDVC
+222 
-236 GEKCD
+236 
-241 GTANGTEAI
+241 
-250 AEEQK
+250 
-255 SRSRELA
+255 
-262 EDESEQS
+262 
-269 GSDPLWLQAAVDD
+269 SDPLWLLAAVND
-282 TKHVLEE
+282 TKQVLAE
-289 AGNLVQRAYDTA
+289 AKHLVQRACDVT
-301 MEPFGPAAYGP
+301 MEPCGPAAYGP
-312 ALLDDLGQIERV
+312 ALLDDLEQICQVE
-324 ARAQD
+324 RAQD
-329 YHGLA
+329 YRELA
-334 AAFRGMHPY
+334 EAFRQMHPY
-343 KRLSTKKDPDVLE
+343 KRLSTKKEPDVSE
-356 EKKQLVKDLREA
+356 EKKQQVKDLREA
-368 AKTALAGVRTRYFY
+368 AKTVLAGVRTRYFY
-382 DTTEVIRDE
+382 DSPEVIREE

-396 LSVRWLTYL
+396 LCVYWLTHL
-405 TEAFSKRLAQRKAE
+405 TELFSRRLMERKAE
-419 KNMLD
+419 KNLLD

-430 LALQILMERKEG
+430 LALQILVVRKDG
-442 ENHPSAAARE
+442 TDQPSAAAKE

-479 SGGGCGAH
+479 SGREGAH

-513 YHAYPQQETAMRID
+513 YHTYPQAETACRID
-527 LHKNFRSRHEVLNSV
+527 LHKNFRSRREVLNSV

-555 GIVYDEDAALYAGAK
+555 GIVYDEEAALYAGAV
-570 FPEHVDL
+570 FPEME
-577 CTEKDAWMQDGG
+577 TAMQGIQQG
-589 KPESDAS
+589 EAHSEAAKE
-596 QSMKKEEAILC
+596 QKEESGSVGEIC
-607 DRDTIIRSD
+607 
-616 IEELTAEK
+616 
-624 IDETSSRE
+624 
-632 SAYTTELWLTEAD
+632 SAKLHAGGDLYTTEVWLTESD
-645 TARRRETEARMAGAR
+645 TAGRRETEARMVGNR
-660 IEAMV
+660 IKAMV
-665 GKEQIWDRDLKP
+665 GKELIWDKDLELEGSP
-677 EGWTE
+677 EGT
-682 GMERGGY
+682 RGGY
-689 RPVQYKDIVI
+689 RSIQYKDIVI

-739 LSYLQVLDNPR
+739 LSYLQVVDNPR

-760 SAIGGLDEEELA
+760 SPIGGLDEESLA
-772 WIRSESEEEGS
+772 WIRSASEADS
-783 FYECCRSYLENGAD
+783 FYECCTSYLTNGTDAA
-797 KVIKEK
+797 IKEK
-803 LAHFFEMLERFR
+803 LAAFFGQLEYFR

-868 RGLYHFVR
+868 RGLYHFIR

-897 DNTVRIMSIHK
+897 DDTVRIMSIHK

-922 AKQFNETDSR
+922 AKQFNETDLR
-932 AKAVMHPSL
+932 AKAVMHPIFGL
-941 GIGCD
+941 GCD
-946 CVDTRLRTRQA
+946 CVDTKLRTRQA

-985 RAKEKLILTGCVGN
+985 RAKEKLILSGCVGS
-999 MEEQAAKWS
+999 MEEQAAKWA
-1008 QTAATPGETL
+1008 QAAQVQSGTL
-1018 PYSSLT
+1018 SYSCLT
-1024 GASSYLDWVMPALMR
+1024 GASSYLDWVMPSLWR
-1039 HPDARMLSLALHIP
+1039 HPDAWVLAAALYTP

-1062 KKHGQKDKPVDKPDA
+1062 KSVEKGENSVDKEDA
-1077 FSAHYEFY
+1077 FATHYEFY
-1085 AMAKEAFEA
+1085 AMRAEQFESEELRQSEEAQELFER
-1094 EEFQQAGEEQ
+1094 
-1104 MALGMLLNH
+1104 
-1113 DLSVC
+1113 LSDPNLPGGRDDAAAV
-1118 ADEKAEKYLAHVFS
+1118 YLEHVFS
-1132 EKFAYRYEAGQKIAG
+1132 EDFAYRYEAGRRISG
-1147 KLSVSELKKRS
+1147 KLSVSELKKQS
-1158 QEPEETD
+1158 QETEEVEAEQLYPEQEEETVPD
-1165 AKQLYAPE
+1165 
-1173 EEEIIPGFYQTDAKV
+1173 FYQTEAPI

-1193 GTLYHT
+1193 GTLYHA

-1213 MQLEELVS
+1213 IQLEELVS
-1221 CGKMSRDEASAVRL
+1221 CGKMTRDEASVIRL
-1235 SDIRRFLKTKTGKG
+1235 SDIRRFLKTKTGKE
-1249 MEQAARAGKLH
+1249 MEQAFLAGKLH
-1260 REQPFVLGVPAETI
+1260 REQPFVLGVPAKTVR
-1274 QKEWSG
+1274 QEWDS

-1291 AWFEDEDGAIILV
+1291 AWFEDEDGDLVLV

-1309 HIADREKLAERYRG
+1309 HIADGERLTERYRG

-1328 AQALEQLTGRTV
+1328 AQALEKLTERRV
-1340 KTQVIYSFFLG
+1340 KAQILYSFFLG
-1351 KEIVLSGTEVL
+1351 REIVLSEAGTSHEVFWRGSEQPLKHEE

>member
-17 GVNVL
+17 GVDVL

-203 SGGAALTKNEIV
+203 GGGAALAKTDSAEQKKEEPDNGSRLEED
-215 SEKTDDA
+215 SEK
-222 KEHADRENQTEDVC
+222 EGEEQNNQTERVC
-236 GEKCD
+236 GKTCD
-241 GTANGTEAI
+241 G
-250 AEEQK
+250 
-255 SRSRELA
+255 LH
-262 EDESEQS
+262 
-269 GSDPLWLQAAVDD
+269 DPLWLRAAVDD

-301 MEPFGPAAYGP
+301 MEPFGPAAYGL
-312 ALLDDLGQIERV
+312 ALLDDLEQIKRV

-382 DTTEVIRDE
+382 DTPEVIRDE

-430 LALQILMERKEG
+430 LALQILVERKDG

-452 YAEQFE
+452 YAGQFE

-513 YHAYPQQETAMRID
+513 YHMYPQLETAQRID
-527 LHKNFRSRHEVLNSV
+527 LHKNFRSRYEVLNSV

-555 GIVYDEDAALYAGAK
+555 GIVYDEDVALYAGAK
-570 FPEHVDL
+570 FPERVDL
-577 CTEKDAWMQDGG
+577 CTEKEAWMQDGG

-596 QSMKKEEAILC
+596 QSMKKEEANGALLKA
-607 DRDTIIRSD
+607 
-616 IEELTAEK
+616 EEIK
-624 IDETSSRE
+624 ETSSRE
-632 SAYTTELWLTEAD
+632 SAYTTELWLTESD
-645 TARRRETEARMAGAR
+645 TARRRETEARMVGAR

-665 GKEQIWDRDLKP
+665 GKEQIWDKDLTP

-712 SVLTEMGIPNFT
+712 SVLTERGIPNFT

-772 WIRSESEEEGS
+772 WIRSESEDGS
-783 FYECCRSYLENGAD
+783 FYECCRSYLESGAD
-797 KVIKEK
+797 KAIKEK
-803 LAHFFEMLERFR
+803 LAHFFDMLERFR
-815 ARAEYTPVHL
+815 TRAEYTPVHL

-1039 HPDARMLSLALHIP
+1039 HPDARMLALSLHIP
-1053 YEEFDQNVW
+1053 YEEFDQSVW
-1062 KKHGQKDKPVDKPDA
+1062 KKGMEKEKPVDKTDA
-1077 FSAHYEFY
+1077 FSTHYEFY
-1085 AMAKEAFEA
+1085 AMAKELFEA
-1094 EEFQQAGEEQ
+1094 EEFRQADKEQ
-1104 MALGMLLNH
+1104 AVLAVLLNP

-1118 ADEKAEKYLAHVFS
+1118 VDEEARKYLAHVFS
-1132 EKFAYRYEAGQKIAG
+1132 EDFAYQYERGQKIAG

-1173 EEEIIPGFYQTDAKV
+1173 EEEIIPGFYRTDVQV

-1213 MQLEELVS
+1213 MQLEELVN

-1291 AWFEDEDGAIILV
+1291 AWFEDEDGAVILV

-1351 KEIVLSGTEVL
+1351 KEIVLSGTEGV

>member
-17 GVNVL
+17 GIDVL

-144 LDEAYET
+144 LDETYET

-203 SGGAALTKNEIV
+203 GGGAALA
-215 SEKTDDA
+215 KTDSAEQKKEEPDNGSKLEEDSA
-222 KEHADRENQTEDVC
+222 KEGEEQNNQTERVC
-236 GEKCD
+236 GKTCD
-241 GTANGTEAI
+241 G
-250 AEEQK
+250 
-255 SRSRELA
+255 LH
-262 EDESEQS
+262 
-269 GSDPLWLQAAVDD
+269 DPLWLRAAVDD

-301 MEPFGPAAYGP
+301 MEPFGPAAYGL
-312 ALLDDLGQIERV
+312 ALLDDLEQIERV
-324 ARAQD
+324 ACAQD

-382 DTTEVIRDE
+382 DTPEVIRDE

-430 LALQILMERKEG
+430 LALQILVERKDG

-452 YAEQFE
+452 YAGQFE

-513 YHAYPQQETAMRID
+513 YHAYPQLETAQRID
-527 LHKNFRSRHEVLNSV
+527 LHKNFRSRYEVLNSV

-555 GIVYDEDAALYAGAK
+555 GIVYDEDATLYAGAK
-570 FPEHVDL
+570 FPERVDL
-577 CTEKDAWMQDGG
+577 CAEKDAWVQDGG

-596 QSMKKEEAILC
+596 QSMKKEEANGALLKA
-607 DRDTIIRSD
+607 
-616 IEELTAEK
+616 EE
-624 IDETSSRE
+624 INETSSKE
-632 SAYTTELWLTEAD
+632 SAYTTELWLTESD
-645 TARRRETEARMAGAR
+645 TARRRETEARMVGAR

-665 GKEQIWDRDLKP
+665 GKEQIWDRDLTP

-772 WIRSESEEEGS
+772 WIRSESEEGS
-783 FYECCRSYLENGAD
+783 FYECCRAYLESGAD
-797 KVIKEK
+797 KAIKEK
-803 LAHFFEMLERFR
+803 LAHFFDMLERFR

-1039 HPDARMLSLALHIP
+1039 HPDARMLALSLHIP
-1053 YEEFDQNVW
+1053 YEEFDQSVW
-1062 KKHGQKDKPVDKPDA
+1062 KKRMEKGKPVDKTDA
-1077 FSAHYEFY
+1077 FSTHYEFY
-1085 AMAKEAFEA
+1085 AMAKGLFEA
-1094 EEFQQAGEEQ
+1094 EEFRQADKEQ
-1104 MALGMLLNH
+1104 ASLAALLNP

-1118 ADEKAEKYLAHVFS
+1118 ADEEARKYLAHVFS
-1132 EKFAYRYEAGQKIAG
+1132 EDFAYQYERGQKIAG

-1173 EEEIIPGFYQTDAKV
+1173 EEEIIPGFYRTDVQV

-1213 MQLEELVS
+1213 MQLEELVN

-1291 AWFEDEDGAIILV
+1291 AWFEDEDGAVILV

-1351 KEIVLSGTEVL
+1351 KEIVLSGTEGV

>member
-17 GVNVL
+17 GIDVL

-144 LDEAYET
+144 LDETYET

-163 QFSPGKDDRPVMEAV
+163 QFSPGKDDRPVMAAV

-203 SGGAALTKNEIV
+203 GGGAALA
-215 SEKTDDA
+215 KTDSAEQKKEEPDNGSRLEEDSA
-222 KEHADRENQTEDVC
+222 KEGEEQNNQTERVC
-236 GEKCD
+236 GKTCD
-241 GTANGTEAI
+241 G
-250 AEEQK
+250 
-255 SRSRELA
+255 LH
-262 EDESEQS
+262 
-269 GSDPLWLQAAVDD
+269 DPLWLRAAVDD

-301 MEPFGPAAYGP
+301 MEPFGPAAYGL
-312 ALLDDLGQIERV
+312 ALLDDLEQIKRV

-405 TEAFSKRLAQRKAE
+405 TEAFSKRLTQRKAE

-430 LALQILMERKEG
+430 LALQILVERKDG

-452 YAEQFE
+452 YAGQFE

-513 YHAYPQQETAMRID
+513 YHTYPQLETAQRID
-527 LHKNFRSRHEVLNSV
+527 LHKNFRSRYEVLNSV

-577 CTEKDAWMQDGG
+577 CAEKDAWMQDGG

-596 QSMKKEEAILC
+596 QSMKKEEANGVSLKA
-607 DRDTIIRSD
+607 
-616 IEELTAEK
+616 EE
-624 IDETSSRE
+624 IDETSSGE
-632 SAYTTELWLTEAD
+632 STYTTELWLTESD
-645 TARRRETEARMAGAR
+645 TAHRRETEARMVGAR

-665 GKEQIWDRDLKP
+665 GKEQIWDRDLTP

-772 WIRSESEEEGS
+772 WIRSESEEGS
-783 FYECCRSYLENGAD
+783 FYECCRSYLESGAD
-797 KVIKEK
+797 KAIKEK
-803 LAHFFEMLERFR
+803 LAHFFDMLERFR

-1039 HPDARMLSLALHIP
+1039 HPDARMLALSLHIP
-1053 YEEFDQNVW
+1053 YEEFDQSVW
-1062 KKHGQKDKPVDKPDA
+1062 KKRMEKGKPVDKTDA
-1077 FSAHYEFY
+1077 FSTHYEFY
-1085 AMAKEAFEA
+1085 AMAKELFEA
-1094 EEFQQAGEEQ
+1094 EEFRQADKEQ
-1104 MALGMLLNH
+1104 ASLAALLNP

-1118 ADEKAEKYLAHVFS
+1118 ADEEARKYLAHVFS
-1132 EKFAYRYEAGQKIAG
+1132 EDFAYQYERGQRIAG

-1173 EEEIIPGFYQTDAKV
+1173 EEEIIPGFYRTDVQV

-1221 CGKMSRDEASAVRL
+1221 CGKISRDEAAAVRL

-1291 AWFEDEDGAIILV
+1291 AWFEDEDGAVILV

-1340 KTQVIYSFFLG
+1340 KKQVIYSFFLG
-1351 KEIVLSGTEVL
+1351 KEIVLSGTEGV

>member
-17 GVNVL
+17 GIDVL

-144 LDEAYET
+144 LDETYET

-203 SGGAALTKNEIV
+203 GGGAALA
-215 SEKTDDA
+215 KTDSAEQKKEEPDNGSKLEEDSA
-222 KEHADRENQTEDVC
+222 KEGEEQNNQTERVC
-236 GEKCD
+236 GKTCD
-241 GTANGTEAI
+241 G
-250 AEEQK
+250 
-255 SRSRELA
+255 LH
-262 EDESEQS
+262 
-269 GSDPLWLQAAVDD
+269 DPLWLRAAVDD

-301 MEPFGPAAYGP
+301 MEPFGPAAYGL
-312 ALLDDLGQIERV
+312 ALLDDLEQIKRV

-382 DTTEVIRDE
+382 DTPEVIRDE

-430 LALQILMERKEG
+430 LALQILVERKDG

-452 YAEQFE
+452 YAGQFE

-513 YHAYPQQETAMRID
+513 YHAYPQLETAQRID
-527 LHKNFRSRHEVLNSV
+527 LHKNFRSRYEVLNSV

-570 FPEHVDL
+570 FPERVDL
-577 CTEKDAWMQDGG
+577 CAEKDAWVQDGG

-596 QSMKKEEAILC
+596 QSMKKEEANGALLKA
-607 DRDTIIRSD
+607 
-616 IEELTAEK
+616 EE
-624 IDETSSRE
+624 INETSSRE
-632 SAYTTELWLTEAD
+632 SAYTTELWLTESD
-645 TARRRETEARMAGAR
+645 TARRRETEARMVGAR

-665 GKEQIWDRDLKP
+665 GKEQIWDKDLTP

-760 SAIGGLDEEELA
+760 NAIGGLDEEELA
-772 WIRSESEEEGS
+772 WIRSESEEGS
-783 FYECCRSYLENGAD
+783 FYECCRSYLESGAD
-797 KVIKEK
+797 KAIKEK
-803 LAHFFEMLERFR
+803 LAHFFDMLERFR

-1039 HPDARMLSLALHIP
+1039 HPDARMLALSLHIP
-1053 YEEFDQNVW
+1053 YEEFDQSVW
-1062 KKHGQKDKPVDKPDA
+1062 KKRMEKGKPVDKTDA
-1077 FSAHYEFY
+1077 FSTHYEFY
-1085 AMAKEAFEA
+1085 AMAKELFEA
-1094 EEFQQAGEEQ
+1094 EEFRQADKEQ
-1104 MALGMLLNH
+1104 ASLAALLNP

-1118 ADEKAEKYLAHVFS
+1118 ADEEARKYLAHVFS
-1132 EKFAYRYEAGQKIAG
+1132 EDFAYQYERGQKIAG

-1165 AKQLYAPE
+1165 AKQLCAPE
-1173 EEEIIPGFYQTDAKV
+1173 EEEIIPGFYRMDVQV

-1221 CGKMSRDEASAVRL
+1221 CGKISRDEAAAVRL

-1291 AWFEDEDGAIILV
+1291 AWFEDEDGAVILV

-1351 KEIVLSGTEVL
+1351 KEIVLSGTEGV

>member
-17 GVNVL
+17 GVDVL

-144 LDEAYET
+144 LDETYET

-203 SGGAALTKNEIV
+203 GGGAALA
-215 SEKTDDA
+215 KTDSAEQKKEEPDNGSRLEEDSA
-222 KEHADRENQTEDVC
+222 KEGEEQNNQTERVC
-236 GEKCD
+236 GKTCD
-241 GTANGTEAI
+241 G
-250 AEEQK
+250 
-255 SRSRELA
+255 LH
-262 EDESEQS
+262 
-269 GSDPLWLQAAVDD
+269 DPLWLRAAVDD

-312 ALLDDLGQIERV
+312 ALLDDLEQIERV

-382 DTTEVIRDE
+382 DTPEVIRDE

-430 LALQILMERKEG
+430 LALQILVERKDG

-452 YAEQFE
+452 YAGQFE

-513 YHAYPQQETAMRID
+513 YHMYPQLETAQRID
-527 LHKNFRSRHEVLNSV
+527 LHKNFRSRYEVLNSV

-570 FPEHVDL
+570 FPERVDL
-577 CTEKDAWMQDGG
+577 CAEKDAWVQDGG

-596 QSMKKEEAILC
+596 QSMKKEEANGALLKA
-607 DRDTIIRSD
+607 
-616 IEELTAEK
+616 EE
-624 IDETSSRE
+624 INETSSRE
-632 SAYTTELWLTEAD
+632 SAYTTELWLTESD
-645 TARRRETEARMAGAR
+645 TARRRETEARMVGAR

-665 GKEQIWDRDLKP
+665 GKEQIWDKDLTP
-677 EGWTE
+677 EGWME
-682 GMERGGY
+682 GMERGSY
-689 RPVQYKDIVI
+689 RPVQYKDVVI

-772 WIRSESEEEGS
+772 WIRSESEEGS
-783 FYECCRSYLENGAD
+783 FYECCRSYLESGAD
-797 KVIKEK
+797 KAIKEK
-803 LAHFFEMLERFR
+803 LAHFFDMLERFR

-1039 HPDARMLSLALHIP
+1039 HPDARMLALSLHIP
-1053 YEEFDQNVW
+1053 YEEFDQSVW
-1062 KKHGQKDKPVDKPDA
+1062 KKRMEKGKPVEKTDA
-1077 FSAHYEFY
+1077 FSTHYEFY
-1085 AMAKEAFEA
+1085 AMAKELFEA
-1094 EEFQQAGEEQ
+1094 EEFRQADKEQ
-1104 MALGMLLNH
+1104 ASLAALLNP

-1118 ADEKAEKYLAHVFS
+1118 ADEEARKYLAHVFS
-1132 EKFAYRYEAGQKIAG
+1132 EDFAYQYERGQKIAG

-1173 EEEIIPGFYQTDAKV
+1173 EEEIIPGFYRTDVQV

-1213 MQLEELVS
+1213 MQLEELVN

-1291 AWFEDEDGAIILV
+1291 AWFEDEDGAVILV

-1351 KEIVLSGTEVL
+1351 KEIVLSGTEGV

>member
-1 MSVKWTEEQ
+1 MNVKWTEEQ

-17 GVNVL
+17 GIDVL

-144 LDEAYET
+144 LDETYET

-203 SGGAALTKNEIV
+203 GGGAALA
-215 SEKTDDA
+215 KTDSAEQKKEGPDNGSRLEEDSA
-222 KEHADRENQTEDVC
+222 KEGEEQNNQTERVC
-236 GEKCD
+236 GKTCD
-241 GTANGTEAI
+241 G
-250 AEEQK
+250 
-255 SRSRELA
+255 LH
-262 EDESEQS
+262 
-269 GSDPLWLQAAVDD
+269 DPLWLRAAVDD

-301 MEPFGPAAYGP
+301 MEPFGPAAYGL
-312 ALLDDLGQIERV
+312 ALLDDLEQIERV
-324 ARAQD
+324 ACAQD

-382 DTTEVIRDE
+382 DTPEVIRDE

-430 LALQILMERKEG
+430 LALQILVERKDG

-452 YAEQFE
+452 YAGQFE

-513 YHAYPQQETAMRID
+513 YHAYPQLETAQRID
-527 LHKNFRSRHEVLNSV
+527 LHKNFRSRYEVLNSV

-570 FPEHVDL
+570 FPERVDL
-577 CTEKDAWMQDGG
+577 CAEKDAWVQDGG

-596 QSMKKEEAILC
+596 QSMKKEEANGVSLKA
-607 DRDTIIRSD
+607 
-616 IEELTAEK
+616 EE
-624 IDETSSRE
+624 IDETSSGE
-632 SAYTTELWLTEAD
+632 STYTTELWLTESD
-645 TARRRETEARMAGAR
+645 TARRRETEARMVGAR

-665 GKEQIWDRDLKP
+665 GKEQIWDKDLTP

-772 WIRSESEEEGS
+772 WIRSESEEGS
-783 FYECCRSYLENGAD
+783 FYECCRSYLESGAD
-797 KVIKEK
+797 KAIKEK
-803 LAHFFEMLERFR
+803 LAHFFDMLERFR

-1039 HPDARMLSLALHIP
+1039 HPDARMLALSLHIP
-1053 YEEFDQNVW
+1053 YEEFDQSVW
-1062 KKHGQKDKPVDKPDA
+1062 KKRMEKGKPVDKTDA
-1077 FSAHYEFY
+1077 FSTHYEFY
-1085 AMAKEAFEA
+1085 AMAKGLFEA
-1094 EEFQQAGEEQ
+1094 EEFRQADKEQ
-1104 MALGMLLNH
+1104 ASLAALLNP

-1118 ADEKAEKYLAHVFS
+1118 ADEEARKYLAHVFS
-1132 EKFAYRYEAGQKIAG
+1132 GDFAYQYERGQKIAG

-1173 EEEIIPGFYQTDAKV
+1173 EEEIIPGFYRTDVQV

-1213 MQLEELVS
+1213 MQLEELVN

-1291 AWFEDEDGAIILV
+1291 AWFEDEDGAVILV

-1351 KEIVLSGTEVL
+1351 KEIVLSGTEGV

>member
-17 GVNVL
+17 GVDVL

-163 QFSPGKDDRPVMEAV
+163 QFSTGKDDRPVMEAV

-203 SGGAALTKNEIV
+203 GGGAALA
-215 SEKTDDA
+215 KTDSAEQKKEEPDNGSRLEEDSA
-222 KEHADRENQTEDVC
+222 KEGEEQNNQTERVC
-236 GEKCD
+236 GKTCD
-241 GTANGTEAI
+241 G
-250 AEEQK
+250 
-255 SRSRELA
+255 LH
-262 EDESEQS
+262 
-269 GSDPLWLQAAVDD
+269 DPLWLRAAVDD

-301 MEPFGPAAYGP
+301 MEPFGPAAYGL
-312 ALLDDLGQIERV
+312 ALLDDLEQIKRV

-382 DTTEVIRDE
+382 DTPEVIRDE

-430 LALQILMERKEG
+430 LALQILVERKDG

-452 YAEQFE
+452 YAGQFE

-513 YHAYPQQETAMRID
+513 YHAYPQLETAQRID
-527 LHKNFRSRHEVLNSV
+527 LHKNFRSRYEVLNSV

-570 FPEHVDL
+570 FPERVDL
-577 CTEKDAWMQDGG
+577 CAEKDAWVQDGG

-596 QSMKKEEAILC
+596 QSMKKEEANGALLKA
-607 DRDTIIRSD
+607 
-616 IEELTAEK
+616 EE
-624 IDETSSRE
+624 INETSSRE
-632 SAYTTELWLTEAD
+632 SAYTTELWLTESD
-645 TARRRETEARMAGAR
+645 TARRRETEARMVGAR

-665 GKEQIWDRDLKP
+665 GKEQIWDKDLTP
-677 EGWTE
+677 EGWME
-682 GMERGGY
+682 GMERGSY
-689 RPVQYKDIVI
+689 RPVQYKDVVI

-772 WIRSESEEEGS
+772 WIRSESEEGS
-783 FYECCRSYLENGAD
+783 FYECCRSYLESGAD
-797 KVIKEK
+797 KAIKEK
-803 LAHFFEMLERFR
+803 LAHFFDMLERFR

-1039 HPDARMLSLALHIP
+1039 HPDARMLALSLHIP
-1053 YEEFDQNVW
+1053 YEEFDQSVW
-1062 KKHGQKDKPVDKPDA
+1062 KKRMEKGKPVDKTDA
-1077 FSAHYEFY
+1077 FSTHYEFY
-1085 AMAKEAFEA
+1085 AMAKELFEA
-1094 EEFQQAGEEQ
+1094 EEFRQADKEQ
-1104 MALGMLLNH
+1104 ASLAALLNP

-1118 ADEKAEKYLAHVFS
+1118 ADEEARKYLAHVFS
-1132 EKFAYRYEAGQKIAG
+1132 EDFAYQYERGQKIAG

-1165 AKQLYAPE
+1165 AKQLCAPE
-1173 EEEIIPGFYQTDAKV
+1173 EEEIIPGFYQTDTQV

-1221 CGKMSRDEASAVRL
+1221 CGKISRDEAAAVRL

-1291 AWFEDEDGAIILV
+1291 AWFEDEDGAVILV

-1351 KEIVLSGTEVL
+1351 KEIVLSGTEGV

>member
-17 GVNVL
+17 GIDVL

-77 VRAEQEAD
+77 VRTEQEAD

-144 LDEAYET
+144 LDETYET

-203 SGGAALTKNEIV
+203 GGGAALA
-215 SEKTDDA
+215 KTDSAEQKKEEPDNGSRLGEDSA
-222 KEHADRENQTEDVC
+222 KEGEEQNNQTERVC
-236 GEKCD
+236 GKTCD
-241 GTANGTEAI
+241 G
-250 AEEQK
+250 
-255 SRSRELA
+255 LH
-262 EDESEQS
+262 
-269 GSDPLWLQAAVDD
+269 DPLWLRAAVDD

-301 MEPFGPAAYGP
+301 MEPFGPAAYGL
-312 ALLDDLGQIERV
+312 ALLDDLEQIKRV

-382 DTTEVIRDE
+382 DTPEVIRDE

-430 LALQILMERKEG
+430 LALQILVERKDG

-452 YAEQFE
+452 YAGQFE

-513 YHAYPQQETAMRID
+513 YHAYPQLETAQRID
-527 LHKNFRSRHEVLNSV
+527 LHKNFRSRYEVLNSV

-570 FPEHVDL
+570 FPERVDL
-577 CTEKDAWMQDGG
+577 CAEKDAWVQDGG

-596 QSMKKEEAILC
+596 QSMKKEEANGALLKA
-607 DRDTIIRSD
+607 
-616 IEELTAEK
+616 EEIK
-624 IDETSSRE
+624 ETSSRE
-632 SAYTTELWLTEAD
+632 SAYTTELWLTESD
-645 TARRRETEARMAGAR
+645 TARRRETEARMVGAR

-665 GKEQIWDRDLKP
+665 GKEQIWDKDLTP

-712 SVLTEMGIPNFT
+712 SVLTERGIPNFT

-772 WIRSESEEEGS
+772 WIRSESEDGS
-783 FYECCRSYLENGAD
+783 FYECCRSYLESGAD
-797 KVIKEK
+797 KAIKEK
-803 LAHFFEMLERFR
+803 LAHFFDMLERFR
-815 ARAEYTPVHL
+815 TRAEYTPVHL

-1039 HPDARMLSLALHIP
+1039 HPDARMLALSLHIP
-1053 YEEFDQNVW
+1053 YEEFDQSVW
-1062 KKHGQKDKPVDKPDA
+1062 KKGMEKEKPVDKTDA
-1077 FSAHYEFY
+1077 FSTHYEFY
-1085 AMAKEAFEA
+1085 AMAKELFEA
-1094 EEFQQAGEEQ
+1094 EEFRQADKEQ
-1104 MALGMLLNH
+1104 ASLAALLNP

-1118 ADEKAEKYLAHVFS
+1118 ADEEARKYLAHVFS
-1132 EKFAYRYEAGQKIAG
+1132 EDFAYQYERGQKIAG

-1173 EEEIIPGFYQTDAKV
+1173 EEEIIPGFYRTDVQV

-1213 MQLEELVS
+1213 MQLEELVN

-1291 AWFEDEDGAIILV
+1291 AWFEDEDGAVILV

-1340 KTQVIYSFFLG
+1340 KTQVIYSFFLS
-1351 KEIVLSGTEVL
+1351 KEIVLSGTEGV

>member
-17 GVNVL
+17 GVDVL

-203 SGGAALTKNEIV
+203 GGGAALAKTDSAEQKKEEPDNGSRLEED
-215 SEKTDDA
+215 SEK
-222 KEHADRENQTEDVC
+222 EGEEQNNQTERVC
-236 GEKCD
+236 GKTCD
-241 GTANGTEAI
+241 G
-250 AEEQK
+250 
-255 SRSRELA
+255 LH
-262 EDESEQS
+262 
-269 GSDPLWLQAAVDD
+269 DPLWLRAAVDD

-289 AGNLVQRAYDTA
+289 AGNLLQRAYDTA
-301 MEPFGPAAYGP
+301 MEPFGPAAYGS
-312 ALLDDLGQIERV
+312 ALLDDLEQIERV

-430 LALQILMERKEG
+430 LALQILVERKDG

-452 YAEQFE
+452 YAGQFE

-513 YHAYPQQETAMRID
+513 YHAYPQLETAQRID
-527 LHKNFRSRHEVLNSV
+527 LHKNFRSRYEVLNSV

-570 FPEHVDL
+570 FPERVDL
-577 CTEKDAWMQDGG
+577 CAEKDAWVQDGG
-589 KPESDAS
+589 KPESDAL
-596 QSMKKEEAILC
+596 QSMKKEEANGALLKA
-607 DRDTIIRSD
+607 
-616 IEELTAEK
+616 EEIK
-624 IDETSSRE
+624 ETSSRE
-632 SAYTTELWLTEAD
+632 SVYTTELWLTESD
-645 TARRRETEARMAGAR
+645 TARRRETEARMVGAR

-665 GKEQIWDRDLKP
+665 GKEQIWDKDLTP

-772 WIRSESEEEGS
+772 WIRSESEEGS
-783 FYECCRSYLENGAD
+783 FYECCRSYLESGAD
-797 KVIKEK
+797 KAIKEK
-803 LAHFFEMLERFR
+803 LAHFFDMLERFR
-815 ARAEYTPVHL
+815 TRAEYTPVHL

-1039 HPDARMLSLALHIP
+1039 HPDARMLALSLHIP
-1053 YEEFDQNVW
+1053 YEEFDQSVW
-1062 KKHGQKDKPVDKPDA
+1062 KKGMEKEKPVDKTDA
-1077 FSAHYEFY
+1077 FSTHYEFY
-1085 AMAKEAFEA
+1085 AMAKELFEA
-1094 EEFQQAGEEQ
+1094 EEFRQADKEQ
-1104 MALGMLLNH
+1104 ASLAALLNP

-1118 ADEKAEKYLAHVFS
+1118 ADEEAREYLAHVFS
-1132 EKFAYRYEAGQKIAG
+1132 EDFAYQYERGQKIAG

-1173 EEEIIPGFYQTDAKV
+1173 EEEIIPGFYRTDVQV

-1213 MQLEELVS
+1213 MQLEELVN

-1291 AWFEDEDGAIILV
+1291 AWFEDEDGAVILV

-1351 KEIVLSGTEVL
+1351 KEIVLSGTEGV

>member
-17 GVNVL
+17 GVDVL

-163 QFSPGKDDRPVMEAV
+163 QFSTGKDDRPVMEAV

-203 SGGAALTKNEIV
+203 SGGAALA
-215 SEKTDDA
+215 KTDSAEQKKEEPDNGSRLEEDSA
-222 KEHADRENQTEDVC
+222 KEGEEQNNQTERVC
-236 GEKCD
+236 GKTCD
-241 GTANGTEAI
+241 G
-250 AEEQK
+250 
-255 SRSRELA
+255 LH
-262 EDESEQS
+262 
-269 GSDPLWLQAAVDD
+269 DPLWLRAAVDD

-301 MEPFGPAAYGP
+301 MEPFGPAAYGL
-312 ALLDDLGQIERV
+312 ALLDDLEQIKRV

-382 DTTEVIRDE
+382 DTPEVIRDE

-430 LALQILMERKEG
+430 LALQILVERKDG

-452 YAEQFE
+452 YAGQFE

-513 YHAYPQQETAMRID
+513 YHAYPQLETAQRID
-527 LHKNFRSRHEVLNSV
+527 LHKNFRSRYEVLNSV

-570 FPEHVDL
+570 FPERVDL
-577 CTEKDAWMQDGG
+577 CAEKDAWVQDGG

-596 QSMKKEEAILC
+596 QSMKKEEANGALLKA
-607 DRDTIIRSD
+607 
-616 IEELTAEK
+616 EEIK
-624 IDETSSRE
+624 ETSSRE
-632 SAYTTELWLTEAD
+632 SAYTTELWLTESD
-645 TARRRETEARMAGAR
+645 TARRRETEARMVGAR

-665 GKEQIWDRDLKP
+665 GKEQIWDKDLTP

-712 SVLTEMGIPNFT
+712 SVLTERGIPNFT

-772 WIRSESEEEGS
+772 WIRSESEDGS
-783 FYECCRSYLENGAD
+783 FYECCRSYLESGAD
-797 KVIKEK
+797 KAIKEK
-803 LAHFFEMLERFR
+803 LAHFFDMLERFR
-815 ARAEYTPVHL
+815 TRAEYTPVHL

-1039 HPDARMLSLALHIP
+1039 HPDARMLALSLHIP
-1053 YEEFDQNVW
+1053 YEEFDQSVW
-1062 KKHGQKDKPVDKPDA
+1062 KKGMEKEKPVDKTDA
-1077 FSAHYEFY
+1077 FSTHYEFY
-1085 AMAKEAFEA
+1085 AMAKELFEA
-1094 EEFQQAGEEQ
+1094 EEFRQADKEQ
-1104 MALGMLLNH
+1104 ASLAALLNP

-1118 ADEKAEKYLAHVFS
+1118 ADEEARKYLAHVFS
-1132 EKFAYRYEAGQKIAG
+1132 EDFAYQYERGQKIAG

-1173 EEEIIPGFYQTDAKV
+1173 EEEIIPGFYRTDVQV

-1213 MQLEELVS
+1213 MQLEELVN

-1291 AWFEDEDGAIILV
+1291 AWFEDEDGAVILV

-1340 KTQVIYSFFLG
+1340 KTQVIYSFFLS
-1351 KEIVLSGTEVL
+1351 KEIVLSGTEGV

>member
-17 GVNVL
+17 GIDVL

-144 LDEAYET
+144 LDETYET

-203 SGGAALTKNEIV
+203 GGGAALA
-215 SEKTDDA
+215 KTDSAEQKKEEPDNGSKLEEDSA
-222 KEHADRENQTEDVC
+222 KEGEEQNNQTERVC
-236 GEKCD
+236 GKTCD
-241 GTANGTEAI
+241 G
-250 AEEQK
+250 
-255 SRSRELA
+255 LH
-262 EDESEQS
+262 
-269 GSDPLWLQAAVDD
+269 DPLWLRAAVDD

-289 AGNLVQRAYDTA
+289 VGNLVQRAYDTA
-301 MEPFGPAAYGP
+301 MEPFGPAAYGL
-312 ALLDDLGQIERV
+312 ALLDDLEQIKRV

-382 DTTEVIRDE
+382 DTPEVIRDE

-430 LALQILMERKEG
+430 LALQILVERKDG

-452 YAEQFE
+452 YAGQFE

-513 YHAYPQQETAMRID
+513 YHAYPQLETAQRID
-527 LHKNFRSRHEVLNSV
+527 LHKNFRSRYEVLNSV

-570 FPEHVDL
+570 FQERVDL
-577 CTEKDAWMQDGG
+577 CAEKDAWVQDGG

-596 QSMKKEEAILC
+596 QSMKKEEANGALLKA
-607 DRDTIIRSD
+607 
-616 IEELTAEK
+616 EE
-624 IDETSSRE
+624 INETSSRE
-632 SAYTTELWLTEAD
+632 SAYTTELWLTESD
-645 TARRRETEARMAGAR
+645 TARRRETEARMVGAR

-665 GKEQIWDRDLKP
+665 GKEQIWDKDLTP

-772 WIRSESEEEGS
+772 WIRSESEEGS
-783 FYECCRSYLENGAD
+783 FYECCRSYLESGAD
-797 KVIKEK
+797 KAIKEK
-803 LAHFFEMLERFR
+803 LAHFFDMLERFR

-999 MEEQAAKWS
+999 MEEQVAKWS

-1039 HPDARMLSLALHIP
+1039 HPDARMLALSLHIP
-1053 YEEFDQNVW
+1053 YEEFDQSVW
-1062 KKHGQKDKPVDKPDA
+1062 KKRMEKGKPVDKTDA
-1077 FSAHYEFY
+1077 FSTHYEFY
-1085 AMAKEAFEA
+1085 AMAKELFEA
-1094 EEFQQAGEEQ
+1094 EEFRQADKEQ
-1104 MALGMLLNH
+1104 ASLAALLNP

-1118 ADEKAEKYLAHVFS
+1118 ADEEARKYLAHVFS
-1132 EKFAYRYEAGQKIAG
+1132 EDFAYQYERGQKIAG

-1165 AKQLYAPE
+1165 AKQLCAPE
-1173 EEEIIPGFYQTDAKV
+1173 EEEIIPGFYRTDVQV

-1221 CGKMSRDEASAVRL
+1221 CGKISRDEAAAVRL

-1291 AWFEDEDGAIILV
+1291 AWFEDEDGAVILV

-1340 KTQVIYSFFLG
+1340 KKQVIYSFFLG
-1351 KEIVLSGTEVL
+1351 KEIVLSGTEGV

>member
-17 GVNVL
+17 GVDVL

-163 QFSPGKDDRPVMEAV
+163 QFSTGKDDRPVMEAV

-203 SGGAALTKNEIV
+203 SGGAALA
-215 SEKTDDA
+215 KTDSAEQKKEEPDNGSRLEEDSA
-222 KEHADRENQTEDVC
+222 KEGEEQNNQTERVC
-236 GEKCD
+236 GKTCD
-241 GTANGTEAI
+241 G
-250 AEEQK
+250 
-255 SRSRELA
+255 LH
-262 EDESEQS
+262 
-269 GSDPLWLQAAVDD
+269 DPLWLRAAVDD

-301 MEPFGPAAYGP
+301 MEPFGPAAYGL
-312 ALLDDLGQIERV
+312 ALLDDLEQIKRV

-382 DTTEVIRDE
+382 DTPEVIRDE

-430 LALQILMERKEG
+430 LALQILMERKDG

-513 YHAYPQQETAMRID
+513 YHMYPQLETAQRID
-527 LHKNFRSRHEVLNSV
+527 LHKNFRSRYEVLNSV

-570 FPEHVDL
+570 FPERVDL
-577 CTEKDAWMQDGG
+577 CAEKDAWVQDGG

-596 QSMKKEEAILC
+596 QSMKKEEANGALLKA
-607 DRDTIIRSD
+607 
-616 IEELTAEK
+616 EE
-624 IDETSSRE
+624 INETSSRE
-632 SAYTTELWLTEAD
+632 SAYTTELWLTESD
-645 TARRRETEARMAGAR
+645 TARRRETEARMVGAR

-665 GKEQIWDRDLKP
+665 GKEQIWDKDLTP
-677 EGWTE
+677 EGWME
-682 GMERGGY
+682 GMERGSY
-689 RPVQYKDIVI
+689 RPVQYKDVVI

-772 WIRSESEEEGS
+772 WIRSESEEGS
-783 FYECCRSYLENGAD
+783 FYECCRSYLESGAD
-797 KVIKEK
+797 KAIKEK
-803 LAHFFEMLERFR
+803 LAHFFDMLERFR

-1039 HPDARMLSLALHIP
+1039 HPDARMLALSLHIP
-1053 YEEFDQNVW
+1053 YEEFDQSVW
-1062 KKHGQKDKPVDKPDA
+1062 KKRMEKGKPVEKTDA
-1077 FSAHYEFY
+1077 FSTHYEFY
-1085 AMAKEAFEA
+1085 AMAKELFEA
-1094 EEFQQAGEEQ
+1094 EEFRQADKEQ
-1104 MALGMLLNH
+1104 ASLAALLNP

-1118 ADEKAEKYLAHVFS
+1118 ADEEARKYLAHVFS
-1132 EKFAYRYEAGQKIAG
+1132 EDFAYQYERGQKIAG

-1173 EEEIIPGFYQTDAKV
+1173 EEEIIPGFYRTDVQV

-1213 MQLEELVS
+1213 MQLEELVN

-1291 AWFEDEDGAIILV
+1291 AWFEDEDGAVILV

-1351 KEIVLSGTEVL
+1351 KEIVLSGTEGV

>member
-17 GVNVL
+17 GIDVL

-144 LDEAYET
+144 LDETYET

-203 SGGAALTKNEIV
+203 GGGAALA
-215 SEKTDDA
+215 KTDSAEQKKEEPDNGSRLEEDSA
-222 KEHADRENQTEDVC
+222 KEGEEQNNQTERVC
-236 GEKCD
+236 GKTCD
-241 GTANGTEAI
+241 G
-250 AEEQK
+250 
-255 SRSRELA
+255 LH
-262 EDESEQS
+262 
-269 GSDPLWLQAAVDD
+269 DPLWLRAAVHD

-301 MEPFGPAAYGP
+301 MEPFGPAAYGL
-312 ALLDDLGQIERV
+312 ALLDDLEQIKRV

-382 DTTEVIRDE
+382 DTPEVIRDE

-430 LALQILMERKEG
+430 LALQILVERKDG

-452 YAEQFE
+452 YAGQFE

-513 YHAYPQQETAMRID
+513 YHAYPQLETAQRID
-527 LHKNFRSRHEVLNSV
+527 LHKNFRSRYEVLNSV

-570 FPEHVDL
+570 FPERVDL
-577 CTEKDAWMQDGG
+577 CAEKDAWVQDGR

-596 QSMKKEEAILC
+596 QSMKKEEANGALLKA
-607 DRDTIIRSD
+607 
-616 IEELTAEK
+616 EE
-624 IDETSSRE
+624 INETSSRE
-632 SAYTTELWLTEAD
+632 SAYTTELWLTESD
-645 TARRRETEARMAGAR
+645 TARRRETEARMVGAR

-665 GKEQIWDRDLKP
+665 GKEQIWDKDLTP
-677 EGWTE
+677 EGWME

-772 WIRSESEEEGS
+772 WIRSESEEGS
-783 FYECCRSYLENGAD
+783 FYECCRSYLESGAD
-797 KVIKEK
+797 KAIKEK
-803 LAHFFEMLERFR
+803 LAHFFDMLERFR

-1039 HPDARMLSLALHIP
+1039 HPDARMLALSLHIP
-1053 YEEFDQNVW
+1053 YEEFDQSVW
-1062 KKHGQKDKPVDKPDA
+1062 KKRMEKGKPVDKTDA
-1077 FSAHYEFY
+1077 FSTHYEFY
-1085 AMAKEAFEA
+1085 AMAKELFEA
-1094 EEFQQAGEEQ
+1094 EEFRQADKEQ
-1104 MALGMLLNH
+1104 ASLAALLNP

-1118 ADEKAEKYLAHVFS
+1118 ADEEARKYLAHVFS
-1132 EKFAYRYEAGQKIAG
+1132 ENFAYQYERGQKIAG

-1173 EEEIIPGFYQTDAKV
+1173 EEEIIPGFYRTDVQV

-1199 FMENLDFSKKEELQ
+1199 FMENLDFSKKEELR
-1213 MQLEELVS
+1213 MQLEELVN

-1291 AWFEDEDGAIILV
+1291 AWFEDEDGAVVLV

-1351 KEIVLSGTEVL
+1351 KEIVLSGTEGV

>member
-1 MSVKWTEEQ
+1 MNVKWTEEQ

-17 GVNVL
+17 GIDVL

-144 LDEAYET
+144 LDETYET

-188 PWPLEWLQECREMYV
+188 PWPPEWLQECREMYV
-203 SGGAALTKNEIV
+203 GGGAALA
-215 SEKTDDA
+215 KTDSAEQKKEEPDNGSRLEEDSA
-222 KEHADRENQTEDVC
+222 KEGEEQNNQTERVC
-236 GEKCD
+236 GKTCD
-241 GTANGTEAI
+241 GLN
-250 AEEQK
+250 
-255 SRSRELA
+255 
-262 EDESEQS
+262 
-269 GSDPLWLQAAVDD
+269 DPLWLRAAVDD

-301 MEPFGPAAYGP
+301 MEPFGPAAYGL
-312 ALLDDLGQIERV
+312 ALLDDLEQIKRV

-382 DTTEVIRDE
+382 DTPEVIRDE

-430 LALQILMERKEG
+430 LALQILVERKDG

-452 YAEQFE
+452 YAGQFE

-513 YHAYPQQETAMRID
+513 YHAYPQLETAQRID
-527 LHKNFRSRHEVLNSV
+527 LHKNFRSRYEVLNSV

-570 FPEHVDL
+570 FPERVDL
-577 CTEKDAWMQDGG
+577 CAEKDAWVQDGG

-596 QSMKKEEAILC
+596 QSMKKEEANGALLKA
-607 DRDTIIRSD
+607 
-616 IEELTAEK
+616 EE
-624 IDETSSRE
+624 INETSSRE
-632 SAYTTELWLTEAD
+632 SAYTTELWLTESD
-645 TARRRETEARMAGAR
+645 TARRRETEARMVGAR

-665 GKEQIWDRDLKP
+665 GKEQIWDRDLTP

-772 WIRSESEEEGS
+772 WIRSESEEGS
-783 FYECCRSYLENGAD
+783 FYECCRSYLESGAD
-797 KVIKEK
+797 KAIKEK
-803 LAHFFEMLERFR
+803 LAHFFDMLERFR

-1039 HPDARMLSLALHIP
+1039 HPDARMLALSLHIP
-1053 YEEFDQNVW
+1053 YEEFDQSVW
-1062 KKHGQKDKPVDKPDA
+1062 KKRMEKGKPVDKTDA
-1077 FSAHYEFY
+1077 FSTHYEFY
-1085 AMAKEAFEA
+1085 AMAKELFEA
-1094 EEFQQAGEEQ
+1094 EEFRQADKEQ
-1104 MALGMLLNH
+1104 ASLAALLNP

-1118 ADEKAEKYLAHVFS
+1118 ADEEARKYLAHVFS
-1132 EKFAYRYEAGQKIAG
+1132 EDFAYQYERGQRIAG

-1173 EEEIIPGFYQTDAKV
+1173 EEEIIPGFYRTDVQV

-1221 CGKMSRDEASAVRL
+1221 CGKISRDEAAAVRL

-1291 AWFEDEDGAIILV
+1291 AWFEDEDGAVILV

-1351 KEIVLSGTEVL
+1351 KEIVLSGTEDV

>member
-17 GVNVL
+17 GIDVL

-77 VRAEQEAD
+77 VRTEQEAD

-144 LDEAYET
+144 LDETYET

-203 SGGAALTKNEIV
+203 GGGAALA
-215 SEKTDDA
+215 KTDSAEQKKEEPDNGSRLEEDSA
-222 KEHADRENQTEDVC
+222 KEGEEQNNQTERVC
-236 GEKCD
+236 GKTCD
-241 GTANGTEAI
+241 G
-250 AEEQK
+250 
-255 SRSRELA
+255 LH
-262 EDESEQS
+262 
-269 GSDPLWLQAAVDD
+269 DPLWLRAAVDD

-301 MEPFGPAAYGP
+301 MEPFGPAAYGL
-312 ALLDDLGQIERV
+312 ALLDDLEQIKRV

-382 DTTEVIRDE
+382 DTPEVIRDE

-430 LALQILMERKEG
+430 LALQILVERKDG

-513 YHAYPQQETAMRID
+513 YHAYPQLETAQRID

-570 FPEHVDL
+570 FPERVDL
-577 CTEKDAWMQDGG
+577 CAEKDAWVQDGG

-596 QSMKKEEAILC
+596 QSMKKEEANGALLKA
-607 DRDTIIRSD
+607 
-616 IEELTAEK
+616 EE
-624 IDETSSRE
+624 INETSSRE
-632 SAYTTELWLTEAD
+632 SAYTTELWLTESD
-645 TARRRETEARMAGAR
+645 TAHRRETEARMVGAR

-665 GKEQIWDRDLKP
+665 GKEQIWDKDLTP

-772 WIRSESEEEGS
+772 WIRSESEEGS
-783 FYECCRSYLENGAD
+783 FYECCRSYLESGAD
-797 KVIKEK
+797 KAIKEK
-803 LAHFFEMLERFR
+803 LAHFFDMLERFR

-1039 HPDARMLSLALHIP
+1039 HPDARMLALSLHIP
-1053 YEEFDQNVW
+1053 YEEFDQSVW
-1062 KKHGQKDKPVDKPDA
+1062 KKRMEKGKPVDKTDA
-1077 FSAHYEFY
+1077 FSTHYEFY
-1085 AMAKEAFEA
+1085 AMAKELFEA
-1094 EEFQQAGEEQ
+1094 EEFRQADKEQ
-1104 MALGMLLNH
+1104 AALAALLNP

-1118 ADEKAEKYLAHVFS
+1118 ADEEARKYLAHVFS
-1132 EKFAYRYEAGQKIAG
+1132 EDFAYQYERGQKIAG

-1173 EEEIIPGFYQTDAKV
+1173 EEEIIPGFYRTDVQV

-1213 MQLEELVS
+1213 MQLEELVN

-1291 AWFEDEDGAIILV
+1291 AWVEDDGAVILV

-1351 KEIVLSGTEVL
+1351 KEIVLSGTEGV

>member
-17 GVNVL
+17 GVDVL

-163 QFSPGKDDRPVMEAV
+163 QFSTGKDDRPVMEAV

-203 SGGAALTKNEIV
+203 GGGAALA
-215 SEKTDDA
+215 KTDSAEQKKEEPDNGSRLEEDSA
-222 KEHADRENQTEDVC
+222 KEGEEQNNQTERVC
-236 GEKCD
+236 GKTCD
-241 GTANGTEAI
+241 G
-250 AEEQK
+250 
-255 SRSRELA
+255 LH
-262 EDESEQS
+262 
-269 GSDPLWLQAAVDD
+269 DPLWLRAAVDD

-301 MEPFGPAAYGP
+301 MEPFGPAAYGL
-312 ALLDDLGQIERV
+312 ALLDDLEQIKRV

-382 DTTEVIRDE
+382 DTPEVIRDE

-430 LALQILMERKEG
+430 LALQILVERKDG

-452 YAEQFE
+452 YAGQFE

-500 RFRLARPE
+500 RFRLCEAGT
-508 LFLEK
+508 FLEK
-513 YHAYPQQETAMRID
+513 YHAYPQLETAQRID
-527 LHKNFRSRHEVLNSV
+527 LHKNFRSRYEVLNSV

-570 FPEHVDL
+570 FPERVDL
-577 CTEKDAWMQDGG
+577 CAEKDAWVQDGG

-596 QSMKKEEAILC
+596 QSMKKEEANGALLKA
-607 DRDTIIRSD
+607 
-616 IEELTAEK
+616 EE
-624 IDETSSRE
+624 INETSSRE
-632 SAYTTELWLTEAD
+632 SAYTTELWLTESD
-645 TARRRETEARMAGAR
+645 TARRRETEARMVGAR

-665 GKEQIWDRDLKP
+665 GKEQIWDKDLTP
-677 EGWTE
+677 EGWME
-682 GMERGGY
+682 GMERGSY
-689 RPVQYKDIVI
+689 RPVQYKDVVI

-772 WIRSESEEEGS
+772 WIRSESEEGS
-783 FYECCRSYLENGAD
+783 FYECCRSYLESGAD
-797 KVIKEK
+797 KAIKEK
-803 LAHFFEMLERFR
+803 LAHFFDMLERFR

-1039 HPDARMLSLALHIP
+1039 HPDARMLALSLHIP
-1053 YEEFDQNVW
+1053 YEEFDQSVW
-1062 KKHGQKDKPVDKPDA
+1062 KKRMEKGKPVDKTDA
-1077 FSAHYEFY
+1077 FSTHYEFY
-1085 AMAKEAFEA
+1085 AMAKELFEA
-1094 EEFQQAGEEQ
+1094 EEFRQADKEQ
-1104 MALGMLLNH
+1104 ASLAALLNP

-1118 ADEKAEKYLAHVFS
+1118 ADEEARKYLAHVFS
-1132 EKFAYRYEAGQKIAG
+1132 EDFAYQYERGQKIAG

-1165 AKQLYAPE
+1165 AKQLCAPE
-1173 EEEIIPGFYQTDAKV
+1173 EEEIIPGFYQTDTQV

-1221 CGKMSRDEASAVRL
+1221 CGKISRDEAAAVRL

-1291 AWFEDEDGAIILV
+1291 SWFEDEDGAVILV

-1340 KTQVIYSFFLG
+1340 KKQVIYSFFLG
-1351 KEIVLSGTEVL
+1351 KEIVLSGTEDV

>member
-17 GVNVL
+17 GIDVL

-77 VRAEQEAD
+77 VRTEQEAD

-144 LDEAYET
+144 LDETYET
-151 EAENQEFHEFLE
+151 EAENREFHEFLE

-203 SGGAALTKNEIV
+203 GGGAALA
-215 SEKTDDA
+215 KTDSAEQKKEEPDNGSRLEEDSA
-222 KEHADRENQTEDVC
+222 KEGEEQNNQTERVC
-236 GEKCD
+236 GKTCD
-241 GTANGTEAI
+241 GLN
-250 AEEQK
+250 
-255 SRSRELA
+255 
-262 EDESEQS
+262 
-269 GSDPLWLQAAVDD
+269 DPLWLRAAVDD

-289 AGNLVQRAYDTA
+289 AGNLLQRAYDTA
-301 MEPFGPAAYGP
+301 MEPFGPAAYGS
-312 ALLDDLGQIERV
+312 ALLDDLEQIERV

-430 LALQILMERKEG
+430 LALQILVERKDG

-577 CTEKDAWMQDGG
+577 CAEKEAWVQDGG

-616 IEELTAEK
+616 IEEPTAEK

-632 SAYTTELWLTEAD
+632 RAYTTELWLTEAD

-772 WIRSESEEEGS
+772 WIRSESEEGS
-783 FYECCRSYLENGAD
+783 FYECCRSYLESGAD
-797 KVIKEK
+797 KAIKEK
-803 LAHFFEMLERFR
+803 LAHFFDMLERFR
-815 ARAEYTPVHL
+815 TRAEYTPVHL

-1039 HPDARMLSLALHIP
+1039 HPDARMLALSLHIP
-1053 YEEFDQNVW
+1053 YEEFDQSVW
-1062 KKHGQKDKPVDKPDA
+1062 KKRMEKEKPVEKTDA
-1077 FSAHYEFY
+1077 FSTHYEFY
-1085 AMAKEAFEA
+1085 AMAKELFEA
-1094 EEFQQAGEEQ
+1094 EEFRQADKEQ
-1104 MALGMLLNH
+1104 ASLAALLNP

-1118 ADEKAEKYLAHVFS
+1118 ADEEARKYLAHVFS
-1132 EKFAYRYEAGQKIAG
+1132 EDFAYQYERGQKIAG

-1173 EEEIIPGFYQTDAKV
+1173 EEEIIPGFYRTDVQV

-1199 FMENLDFSKKEELQ
+1199 FMENLDFSKKEELR
-1213 MQLEELVS
+1213 MQLEELVN

-1291 AWFEDEDGAIILV
+1291 AWFEDEDGAVVLV

-1340 KTQVIYSFFLG
+1340 KTQVIYSFFLS
-1351 KEIVLSGTEVL
+1351 KEIVLSGTEGV